1 MWFGSSKS
9 KVNFHLLL
17 LLLFTIFAGYDKT
30 VLTNFGE
37 SMFKKYWKSFVIFWS
52 VVMLGIVGVFVFF
65 WLISAGKLG
74 FMPTFEELENP
85 NNRFA
90 SEVFFADG
98 PIMNKYFEKE
108 NRKYTEYREIPASVV
123 DALIATEDVRFYE
136 HSGVDV
142 RGLFRVLKGV
152 LTADA
157 SAGGGSTISQQLAKM
172 LFPREPDL
180 NVFELVVRKFRE
192 WVIAVRLEKS
202 YTKEEIMTMY
212 LNKYDF
218 LNLAVGISSAAD
230 IYFQTPLDS
239 LKIEQAA
246 MLVGMAKNSSYYN
259 PVRRPEL
266 TLNRRNV
273 VLNQMYKYDKITRD
287 EYDSLKMLPLG
298 LKFKRVDHK
307 EGLATYFREYLRLY
321 MTANK
326 PKRENY
332 RNTEQFRLD
341 SAAWETDPLYGW
353 CKKNVKVG
361 GTHYDLYSDGL
372 KIYSTLDSR
381 MQRYA
386 EEAVR
391 EHLSQDLQ
399 PLFDKERAYKKNS
412 PFSNDMTPDKIE
424 EALMRSVKQ
433 SERYRQLVK
442 EGKNQ
447 REIRKIFDQKVE
459 MQLFTWNGIRD
470 TVMSPMDSVK
480 HYKSFFRSGFM
491 VMNPRNGYV
500 KAYVGGPDYRY
511 FMYDMVSVGRR
522 QVGSTIKPILYT
534 LAMQEG
540 LGPCDRVPNIPQ
552 TFILPTGEPW
562 TARGGTKRKGEMVTL
577 RWGLA
582 NSENNISA
590 WVLKQ
595 FTPQAV
601 AQMAHKMGITSFID
615 PVPSVFLGTAE
626 ISVKEMVAAYSIFAN
641 KGVYHAP
648 LIVSRIEDKFGN
660 TLATFQTESREVIT
674 ANTAYLMCDLLEGV
688 VNSGTGVRLR
698 YKYKLTNPIG
708 GKTGTTQEHS
718 DGWFM
723 GITPAL
729 VGGVWVGAEDRSIH
743 FQNLAN
749 GQGASM
755 ALPIWGKFL
764 QKVYADAGLNVY
776 TGPFDY
782 PAGLLKRLNC
792 DETVLPAG
800 GTSTDGQANDE
811 EDEEFY

>member
-1 MWFGSSKS
+1 
-9 KVNFHLLL
+9 
-17 LLLFTIFAGYDKT
+17 
-30 VLTNFGE
+30 
-37 SMFKKYWKSFVIFWS
+37 MFKKYWKFFVIFWS
-52 VVMLGIVGVFVFF
+52 VLLVGIIGVFVFF

-90 SEVFFADG
+90 SEVYFADG
-98 PIMNKYFEKE
+98 PIMNRYFEKE
-108 NRKYTEYREIPASVV
+108 NRKYIEYREIPQSVI
-123 DALIATEDVRFYE
+123 DALIATEDVRFYD
-136 HSGVDV
+136 HSGIDV
-142 RGLFRVLKGV
+142 RGLFRVAKGL
-152 LTADA
+152 LTANT

-172 LFPREPDL
+172 LFPRESDL
-180 NVFELVVRKFRE
+180 NVFELAIRKFRE

-202 YTKEEIMTMY
+202 YTKEEILTMY

-230 IYFQTPLDS
+230 IYFQVPLDS
-239 LKIEQAA
+239 LKVEQAA

-273 VLNQMYKYDKITRD
+273 VLSQMYKYDKITR
-287 EYDSLKMLPLG
+287 EECDSLKQLPLG
-298 LKFKRVDHK
+298 LNFKRVDHK
-307 EGLATYFREYLRLY
+307 EGLATYFREYLRLF

-326 PKRENY
+326 PDRKRY
-332 RNTEQFRLD
+332 RDLSQFRLD
-341 SAAWETDPLYGW
+341 SIAWETNPLYGW
-353 CKKNVKVG
+353 CKKNVKVDG
-361 GTHYDLYSDGL
+361 SHYDLYSDGL
-372 KIYSTLDSR
+372 KIYTTLDSR
-381 MQRYA
+381 MQKYA

-399 PLFDKERAYKKNS
+399 PLFDKEKVKKLRP
-412 PFSNDMTPDKIE
+412 PFSNDMTPAEIE
-424 EALMRSVKQ
+424 EVLNRSIRQ
-433 SERYRQLVK
+433 SERYRVLSKQGMSFK
-442 EGKNQ
+442 
-447 REIRKIFDQKVE
+447 EIRKTFDQPLK
-459 MQLFTWNGIRD
+459 MQVFTWNGIRD
-470 TVMSPMDSVK
+470 TVMTPLDSIK

-491 VMNPRNGYV
+491 VMQPQTGYI

-511 FMYDMVSVGRR
+511 FMYDMVSAGKR

-540 LGPCDRVPNIPQ
+540 LGPCDKVPNIPQ

-562 TARGGTKRKGEMVTL
+562 SARGGTKRQGEMVTL

-595 FTPQAV
+595 FTPEAV

-626 ISVKEMVAAYSIFAN
+626 ITVKEMVAAYSIFAN
-641 KGVYHAP
+641 KGVYNSP
-648 LIVSRIEDKFGN
+648 LPVYRIEDKYGN
-660 TLATFQTESREVIT
+660 VLQEFRPESREVIT
-674 ANTAYLMCDLLEGV
+674 ENTAYLMCNLLEGV
-688 VNSGTGVRLR
+688 VTGGTGVRLR
-698 YKYKLTNPIG
+698 YKYKLMNPMG
-708 GKTGTTQEHS
+708 GKTGTTQKHA

-723 GITPAL
+723 GVTPDL

-755 ALPIWGKFL
+755 ALPIWAKFL
-764 QKVYADAGLNVY
+764 LKAYADPRLKMSDR
-776 TGPFDY
+776 PFDR
-782 PAGLLKRLNC
+782 PAGINKRLDC
-792 DETVLPAG
+792 DETISEAEVKEMNNG
-800 GTSTDGQANDE
+800 IR
-811 EDEEFY
+811 EDEEEFY

>member
-1 MWFGSSKS
+1 
-9 KVNFHLLL
+9 
-17 LLLFTIFAGYDKT
+17 
-30 VLTNFGE
+30 
-37 SMFKKYWKSFVIFWS
+37 MFKKYWKFFVIFWS
-52 VVMLGIVGVFVFF
+52 VVLVGIIGVFVFF

-90 SEVFFADG
+90 SEVYFADG
-98 PIMNKYFEKE
+98 PIMNRYFEKE
-108 NRKYTEYREIPASVV
+108 NRKYIEYREIPQSVI
-123 DALIATEDVRFYE
+123 DALIATEDVRFYD

-142 RGLFRVLKGV
+142 RGLFRVAKGL
-152 LTADA
+152 LTANT

-172 LFPREPDL
+172 LFPRESDL
-180 NVFELVVRKFRE
+180 NVFELAIRKFRE

-202 YTKEEIMTMY
+202 YTKEEILTMY

-230 IYFQTPLDS
+230 IYFQVPLDS
-239 LKIEQAA
+239 LKVEQAA
-246 MLVGMAKNSSYYN
+246 MLIGMAKNSSYYN

-273 VLNQMYKYDKITRD
+273 VLSQMYKYDKITR
-287 EYDSLKMLPLG
+287 EECDSLKKLPLG
-298 LKFKRVDHK
+298 LNFKRVDHK
-307 EGLATYFREYLRLY
+307 EGLATYFREYLRLF

-326 PKRENY
+326 PDRKRY
-332 RNTEQFRLD
+332 RDLSQFRLD
-341 SAAWETDPLYGW
+341 SVAWKTNPLYGW
-353 CKKNVKVG
+353 CKKNVKVDG
-361 GTHYDLYSDGL
+361 SHYDLYSDGL
-372 KIYSTLDSR
+372 KIYTTLDSR
-381 MQRYA
+381 MQKYA

-399 PLFDKERAYKKNS
+399 PLFDKEKVKKHRP
-412 PFSNDMTPDKIE
+412 PFSNDMTPAEIE
-424 EALMRSVKQ
+424 EVLDRSIRQ
-433 SERYRQLVK
+433 SERYRVLSKQ
-442 EGKNQ
+442 GMSFD
-447 REIRKIFDQKVE
+447 EIRKTFDQPLK
-459 MQLFTWNGIRD
+459 MQVFTWNGIRD
-470 TVMSPMDSVK
+470 TVMTPLDSIK

-491 VMNPRNGYV
+491 VMQPQTGYI

-511 FMYDMVSVGRR
+511 FMYDMVSAGKR

-540 LGPCDRVPNIPQ
+540 LGPCDKVPNIPQ

-562 TARGGTKRKGEMVTL
+562 SARGGTKRQGEMVTL

-595 FTPQAV
+595 FTPEAV

-626 ISVKEMVAAYSIFAN
+626 ITVKEMVAAYSIFAN
-641 KGVYHAP
+641 KGVYNSP
-648 LIVSRIEDKFGN
+648 LPVYRIEDKYGN
-660 TLATFQTESREVIT
+660 VLQEFRPESREVIT
-674 ANTAYLMCDLLEGV
+674 ENTAYLMCNLLEGV
-688 VNSGTGVRLR
+688 VTGGTGVRLR
-698 YKYKLTNPIG
+698 YKYKLMNPMG
-708 GKTGTTQEHS
+708 GKTGTTQKHA

-723 GITPAL
+723 GVTPDL

-755 ALPIWGKFL
+755 ALPIWAKFL
-764 QKVYADAGLNVY
+764 LKVYADPRLKMSDR
-776 TGPFDY
+776 PFDR
-782 PAGLLKRLNC
+782 PAGINKRLDC
-792 DETVLPAG
+792 DETISEAEVKEMNNG
-800 GTSTDGQANDE
+800 IR
-811 EDEEFY
+811 EDEEEFY

>member
-1 MWFGSSKS
+1 
-9 KVNFHLLL
+9 
-17 LLLFTIFAGYDKT
+17 
-30 VLTNFGE
+30 
-37 SMFKKYWKSFVIFWS
+37 MFKKYWKFFVIFWS
-52 VVMLGIVGVFVFF
+52 VVLVGIIGVFVFF

-90 SEVFFADG
+90 SEVYFADG
-98 PIMNKYFEKE
+98 PIMNRYFEKE
-108 NRKYTEYREIPASVV
+108 NRKYIEYREIPQSVI
-123 DALIATEDVRFYE
+123 DALIATEDVRFYD

-142 RGLFRVLKGV
+142 RGLFRVAKGL
-152 LTADA
+152 LTANT

-172 LFPREPDL
+172 LFPRESDL
-180 NVFELVVRKFRE
+180 NVFELAIRKFRE

-202 YTKEEIMTMY
+202 YTKEEILTMY

-230 IYFQTPLDS
+230 IYFQVPMDS
-239 LKIEQAA
+239 LKVEQAA
-246 MLVGMAKNSSYYN
+246 MLIGMAKNSSYYN

-273 VLNQMYKYDKITRD
+273 VLSQMYKYDKITR
-287 EYDSLKMLPLG
+287 EECDSLKKLPLG
-298 LKFKRVDHK
+298 LNFKRVDHK
-307 EGLATYFREYLRLY
+307 EGLATYFREYLRLF

-326 PKRENY
+326 PDRKRY
-332 RNTEQFRLD
+332 RDLSQFRLD
-341 SAAWETDPLYGW
+341 SVAWKTNPLYGW
-353 CKKNVKVG
+353 CKKNVKVDG
-361 GTHYDLYSDGL
+361 SHYDLYSDGL
-372 KIYSTLDSR
+372 KIYTTLDSR
-381 MQRYA
+381 MQKYA

-399 PLFDKERAYKKNS
+399 PLFDKEKVKKHRP
-412 PFSNDMTPDKIE
+412 PFSNDMTPAEIE
-424 EALMRSVKQ
+424 EVLDRSIRQ
-433 SERYRQLVK
+433 SERYRVLSKQ
-442 EGKNQ
+442 GMSFD
-447 REIRKIFDQKVE
+447 EIRKTFDQPLK
-459 MQLFTWNGIRD
+459 MQVFTWNGIRD
-470 TVMSPMDSVK
+470 TVMTPLDSIK

-491 VMNPRNGYV
+491 VMQPQTGYI

-511 FMYDMVSVGRR
+511 FMYDMVSAGKR

-540 LGPCDRVPNIPQ
+540 LGPCDKVPNIPQ

-562 TARGGTKRKGEMVTL
+562 SARGGTKRQGEMVTL

-595 FTPQAV
+595 FTPEAV

-626 ISVKEMVAAYSIFAN
+626 ITVKEMVAAYSIFAN
-641 KGVYHAP
+641 KGVYNSP
-648 LIVSRIEDKFGN
+648 LPVYRIEDKYGN
-660 TLATFQTESREVIT
+660 VLQEFRPESREVIT
-674 ANTAYLMCDLLEGV
+674 ENTAYLMCNLLEGV
-688 VNSGTGVRLR
+688 VTGGTGVRLR
-698 YKYKLTNPIG
+698 YKYKLMNPMG
-708 GKTGTTQEHS
+708 GKTGTTQKHA

-723 GITPAL
+723 GVTPDL

-755 ALPIWGKFL
+755 ALPIWAKFL
-764 QKVYADAGLNVY
+764 LKVYADPRLKMSDR
-776 TGPFDY
+776 PFDR
-782 PAGLLKRLNC
+782 PAGINKRLDC
-792 DETVLPAG
+792 DETISEAEVKEMNNG
-800 GTSTDGQANDE
+800 IR
-811 EDEEFY
+811 EDEEEFY

>member
-1 MWFGSSKS
+1 MDM
-9 KVNFHLLL
+9 LR
-17 LLLFTIFAGYDKT
+17 
-30 VLTNFGE
+30 
-37 SMFKKYWKSFVIFWS
+37 KYWKIFVIFWS
-52 VVMLGIVGVFVFF
+52 VVLVGIIGVVVFF

-90 SEVFFADG
+90 SEVYFADG

-108 NRKYTEYREIPASVV
+108 NRKYTEYREIPQSVI
-123 DALIATEDVRFYE
+123 DALIATEDVRFYD

-142 RGLFRVLKGV
+142 RGLFRVLKGL
-152 LTADA
+152 LTANT
-157 SAGGGSTISQQLAKM
+157 SAGGGSTLSQQLAKM
-172 LFPREPDL
+172 LFPREADL
-180 NVFELVVRKFRE
+180 NVFELAIRKFRE

-202 YTKEEIMTMY
+202 YTKEEILTMY

-230 IYFQTPLDS
+230 IYFQVPLDS
-239 LKIEQAA
+239 LKVEQAA

-273 VLNQMYKYDKITRD
+273 VLSQMYKYDMLTK
-287 EYDSLKMLPLG
+287 EQFDSLKMLPLG
-298 LKFKRVDHK
+298 LNFKRIDHK
-307 EGLATYFREYLRLY
+307 EGLATYFREYLRLF
-321 MTANK
+321 MTAGK
-326 PKRENY
+326 PLREHYNN
-332 RNTEQFRLD
+332 REQFRQD
-341 SAAWETDPLYGW
+341 SVAWETNPLYGW
-353 CKKNVKVG
+353 CKKNVKVD
-361 GTHYDLYSDGL
+361 GTNYDLYSDGL
-372 KIYSTLDSR
+372 KIYATLDSR

-386 EEAVR
+386 EDAVR

-399 PLFDKERAYKKNS
+399 PLFDKEKQHKVNS
-412 PFSNDMTPDKIE
+412 PFSNDMTPEKIE
-424 EALMRSVKQ
+424 GALNRSIKQ
-433 SERYRQLVK
+433 SERYRQLSRA
-442 EGKNQ
+442 GMNYAD
-447 REIRKIFDQKVE
+447 IRKTFDQPVE
-459 MQLFTWNGIRD
+459 MQVFTWQGIRD
-470 TVMSPMDSVK
+470 TTMTPLDSIK

-491 VMNPRNGYV
+491 VMDPKSGFI

-511 FMYDMVSVGRR
+511 FMYDMVSVGKR

-540 LGPCDRVPNIPQ
+540 LGPCDKVPNIPQ
-552 TFILPTGEPW
+552 TFVLPDGTTW

-582 NSENNISA
+582 NSENNISG

-601 AQMAHKMGITSFID
+601 AQMAYKMGISSFID

-641 KGVYHAP
+641 KGVYNTP
-648 LIVSRIEDKFGN
+648 LPVYRIEDKYGN
-660 TLATFQTESREVIT
+660 VLEEFQPESREVIT
-674 ANTAYLMCDLLEGV
+674 ENTAYLMSNLLEGV
-688 VNSGTGVRLR
+688 VTGGTGVRLR
-698 YKYKLTNPIG
+698 YKYKLMNPMG
-708 GKTGTTQEHS
+708 GKTGTTQEHA

-723 GITPAL
+723 GVTPQL

-755 ALPIWGKFL
+755 ALPIWAKFL
-764 QKVYADAGLNVY
+764 QKAYADPKLKLNNA
-776 TGPFDY
+776 PFEQ
-782 PAGLLKRLNC
+782 PAGISKRLDC
-792 DETVLPAG
+792 DETITEAEATEINRG
-800 GTSTDGQANDE
+800 IDE

>member
-1 MWFGSSKS
+1 
-9 KVNFHLLL
+9 
-17 LLLFTIFAGYDKT
+17 
-30 VLTNFGE
+30 
-37 SMFKKYWKSFVIFWS
+37 MFKKYWKFFVIFWS
-52 VVMLGIVGVFVFF
+52 VVLVGIIGVFVFF

-90 SEVFFADG
+90 SEVYFADG
-98 PIMNKYFEKE
+98 PIMNRYFEKE
-108 NRKYTEYREIPASVV
+108 NRKYIEYREIPQSVI
-123 DALIATEDVRFYE
+123 DALIATEDVRFYD

-142 RGLFRVLKGV
+142 RGLFRVAKGL
-152 LTADA
+152 LTANT

-172 LFPREPDL
+172 LFPRESDL
-180 NVFELVVRKFRE
+180 NVFELAIRKFRE

-202 YTKEEIMTMY
+202 YTKEEILTMY

-230 IYFQTPLDS
+230 IYFQVPLDS
-239 LKIEQAA
+239 LKVEQAA
-246 MLVGMAKNSSYYN
+246 MLIGMAKNSSYYN

-273 VLNQMYKYDKITRD
+273 VLSQMYKYDKITR
-287 EYDSLKMLPLG
+287 EECDSLKKLPLG
-298 LKFKRVDHK
+298 LNFKRVDHK
-307 EGLATYFREYLRLY
+307 EGLATYFREYLRLF

-326 PKRENY
+326 PDRKRY
-332 RNTEQFRLD
+332 RDLSQFRLD
-341 SAAWETDPLYGW
+341 SVAWETNPLYGW
-353 CKKNVKVG
+353 CKKNVKVDG
-361 GTHYDLYSDGL
+361 SHYDLYSDGL
-372 KIYSTLDSR
+372 KIYTTLDSR
-381 MQRYA
+381 MQKYA

-399 PLFDKERAYKKNS
+399 PLFDKEKVKKLRP
-412 PFSNDMTPDKIE
+412 PFSNDMTPAEIE
-424 EALMRSVKQ
+424 EVLDRSIRQ
-433 SERYRQLVK
+433 SERYRVLSKQ
-442 EGKNQ
+442 GMSFD
-447 REIRKIFDQKVE
+447 EIRKTFDQPLE
-459 MQLFTWNGIRD
+459 MQVFTWNGIRD
-470 TVMSPMDSVK
+470 TVMTPLDSIK

-491 VMNPRNGYV
+491 VMQPQTGYI

-511 FMYDMVSVGRR
+511 FMCDMVSAGKR

-540 LGPCDRVPNIPQ
+540 LGPCDKVPNIPQ

-562 TARGGTKRKGEMVTL
+562 SARGGTKRQGEMVTL

-595 FTPQAV
+595 FTPEAV

-626 ISVKEMVAAYSIFAN
+626 ITVKEMVAAYSIFAN
-641 KGVYHAP
+641 KGVYNSP
-648 LIVSRIEDKFGN
+648 LPVYRIEDKYGN
-660 TLATFQTESREVIT
+660 VLQEFRPESREVIT
-674 ANTAYLMCDLLEGV
+674 ENTAYLMCNLLEGV
-688 VNSGTGVRLR
+688 VTGGTGVRLR
-698 YKYKLTNPIG
+698 YKYKLMNPMG
-708 GKTGTTQEHS
+708 GKTGTTQKHA

-723 GITPAL
+723 GVTPDL

-755 ALPIWGKFL
+755 ALPIWAKFL
-764 QKVYADAGLNVY
+764 LKAYADPRLKMSDR
-776 TGPFDY
+776 PFDR
-782 PAGLLKRLNC
+782 PAGINKRLDC
-792 DETVLPAG
+792 DETISEAEVKEMNNG
-800 GTSTDGQANDE
+800 IR
-811 EDEEFY
+811 EDEEEFY

>member
-1 MWFGSSKS
+1 
-9 KVNFHLLL
+9 
-17 LLLFTIFAGYDKT
+17 
-30 VLTNFGE
+30 
-37 SMFKKYWKSFVIFWS
+37 MFKKYWKFFVIFWS
-52 VVMLGIVGVFVFF
+52 VVLVGIIGVFVFF

-90 SEVFFADG
+90 SEVYFADG
-98 PIMNKYFEKE
+98 PIMNRYFEKE
-108 NRKYTEYREIPASVV
+108 NRKYIEYREIPQSVI
-123 DALIATEDVRFYE
+123 DALIATEDVRFYD
-136 HSGVDV
+136 HSGIDV
-142 RGLFRVLKGV
+142 RGLFRVAKGL
-152 LTADA
+152 LTANT

-172 LFPREPDL
+172 LFPRESDL
-180 NVFELVVRKFRE
+180 NVFELVIRKFRE

-202 YTKEEIMTMY
+202 YTKEEILTMY

-230 IYFQTPLDS
+230 IYFQVPLDS
-239 LKIEQAA
+239 LKVEQAA

-273 VLNQMYKYDKITRD
+273 VLSQMYKYDKITR
-287 EYDSLKMLPLG
+287 EKCDSLKQLPLG
-298 LKFKRVDHK
+298 LNFKRVDHK
-307 EGLATYFREYLRLY
+307 EGLATYFREYLRLF

-326 PKRENY
+326 PDRKRY
-332 RNTEQFRLD
+332 RDLSQFRLD
-341 SAAWETDPLYGW
+341 SIAWETNPLYGW
-353 CKKNVKVG
+353 CKKNVKVDG
-361 GTHYDLYSDGL
+361 SHYDLYSDGL
-372 KIYSTLDSR
+372 KIYTTLDSR
-381 MQRYA
+381 MQKYA

-399 PLFDKERAYKKNS
+399 PLFDKEKVKKLRP
-412 PFSNDMTPDKIE
+412 PFSNDMTPAEIE
-424 EALMRSVKQ
+424 EVLDRSIRQ
-433 SERYRQLVK
+433 SERYRVLSKQ
-442 EGKNQ
+442 GMSFD
-447 REIRKIFDQKVE
+447 EIRKTFDQPLE
-459 MQLFTWNGIRD
+459 MQVFTWSGIRD
-470 TVMSPMDSVK
+470 TVMTPLDSIK

-491 VMNPRNGYV
+491 VMQPQTGYI

-511 FMYDMVSVGRR
+511 FMYDMVSAGKR

-540 LGPCDRVPNIPQ
+540 LGPCDKVPNIPQ

-562 TARGGTKRKGEMVTL
+562 SARGGTKRQGEMVTL

-595 FTPQAV
+595 FTPEAV

-626 ISVKEMVAAYSIFAN
+626 ITVKEMVAAYSIFAN
-641 KGVYHAP
+641 KGVYNSP
-648 LIVSRIEDKFGN
+648 LPVYRIEDKYGN
-660 TLATFQTESREVIT
+660 VLQEFRPESREVIT
-674 ANTAYLMCDLLEGV
+674 ENTAYLMCNLLEGV
-688 VNSGTGVRLR
+688 VTGGTGVRLR
-698 YKYKLTNPIG
+698 YKYKLMNPMG
-708 GKTGTTQEHS
+708 GKTGTTQKHA

-723 GITPAL
+723 GVTPDL

-755 ALPIWGKFL
+755 ALPIWAKFL
-764 QKVYADAGLNVY
+764 LKAYADPRLKMSDR
-776 TGPFDY
+776 PFDR
-782 PAGLLKRLNC
+782 PAGINKRLDC
-792 DETVLPAG
+792 DETISEAEVKEMNNG
-800 GTSTDGQANDE
+800 IR
-811 EDEEFY
+811 EDEEEFY

>member
-1 MWFGSSKS
+1 
-9 KVNFHLLL
+9 
-17 LLLFTIFAGYDKT
+17 
-30 VLTNFGE
+30 
-37 SMFKKYWKSFVIFWS
+37 MFKKYWKFFVIFWS
-52 VVMLGIVGVFVFF
+52 VLLVGIIGVFVFF

-90 SEVFFADG
+90 SEVYFADG
-98 PIMNKYFEKE
+98 PIMNRYFEKE
-108 NRKYTEYREIPASVV
+108 NRKYIEYREIPQSVI
-123 DALIATEDVRFYE
+123 DALIATEDVRFYD
-136 HSGVDV
+136 HSGIDV
-142 RGLFRVLKGV
+142 RGLFRVAKGL
-152 LTADA
+152 LTANT

-172 LFPREPDL
+172 LFPRESDL
-180 NVFELVVRKFRE
+180 NVFELVIRKFRE

-202 YTKEEIMTMY
+202 YTKEEILTMY

-230 IYFQTPLDS
+230 IYFQVPLDS
-239 LKIEQAA
+239 LKVEQAA

-273 VLNQMYKYDKITRD
+273 VLSQMYKYDKITR
-287 EYDSLKMLPLG
+287 EECDSLKQLPLG
-298 LKFKRVDHK
+298 LNFKRVDHK
-307 EGLATYFREYLRLY
+307 EGLATYFREYLRLF

-326 PKRENY
+326 PDRKRY
-332 RNTEQFRLD
+332 RDLSQFRLD
-341 SAAWETDPLYGW
+341 SIAWETNPLYGW
-353 CKKNVKVG
+353 CKKNVKVDG
-361 GTHYDLYSDGL
+361 SHYDLYSDGL
-372 KIYSTLDSR
+372 KIYTTLDSR
-381 MQRYA
+381 MQKYA

-399 PLFDKERAYKKNS
+399 PLFDKEKVKKHRP
-412 PFSNDMTPDKIE
+412 PFSNDMTPTEIE
-424 EALMRSVKQ
+424 EVLDRSIRQ
-433 SERYRQLVK
+433 SERYRVLSKQGMSFK
-442 EGKNQ
+442 
-447 REIRKIFDQKVE
+447 EIRKTFDQPLK
-459 MQLFTWNGIRD
+459 MQVFTWNGIRD
-470 TVMSPMDSVK
+470 TVMTPLDSIK

-491 VMNPRNGYV
+491 VMQPQTGYI

-511 FMYDMVSVGRR
+511 FMYDMVSAGKR

-540 LGPCDRVPNIPQ
+540 LGPCDKVPNIPQ

-562 TARGGTKRKGEMVTL
+562 SARGGTKRQGEMVTL

-595 FTPQAV
+595 FTPEAV

-626 ISVKEMVAAYSIFAN
+626 ITVKEMVAAYSIFAN
-641 KGVYHAP
+641 KGVYNSP
-648 LIVSRIEDKFGN
+648 LPVYRIEDKYGN
-660 TLATFQTESREVIT
+660 VLQEFRPESREVIT
-674 ANTAYLMCDLLEGV
+674 ENTAYLMCNLLEGV
-688 VNSGTGVRLR
+688 VTGGTGVRLR
-698 YKYKLTNPIG
+698 YKYKLMNPMG
-708 GKTGTTQEHS
+708 GKTGTTQKHA

-723 GITPAL
+723 GVTPDL

-755 ALPIWGKFL
+755 ALPIWAKFL
-764 QKVYADAGLNVY
+764 LKAYADPRLKMSDR
-776 TGPFDY
+776 PFDR
-782 PAGLLKRLNC
+782 PAGINKRLDC
-792 DETVLPAG
+792 DETISEAEVKEMNNG
-800 GTSTDGQANDE
+800 IR
-811 EDEEFY
+811 EDEEEFY

>member
-1 MWFGSSKS
+1 
-9 KVNFHLLL
+9 
-17 LLLFTIFAGYDKT
+17 
-30 VLTNFGE
+30 
-37 SMFKKYWKSFVIFWS
+37 MFKKYWKFFVIFWS
-52 VVMLGIVGVFVFF
+52 VVLVGIIGVFVFF

-90 SEVFFADG
+90 SEVYFADG
-98 PIMNKYFEKE
+98 PIMNRYFEKE
-108 NRKYTEYREIPASVV
+108 NRKYIEYREIPQSVI
-123 DALIATEDVRFYE
+123 DALIATEDVRFYD

-142 RGLFRVLKGV
+142 RGLFRVAKGL
-152 LTADA
+152 LTANT

-172 LFPREPDL
+172 LFPRESDL
-180 NVFELVVRKFRE
+180 NVFELAIRKFRE

-202 YTKEEIMTMY
+202 YTKEEILTMY

-230 IYFQTPLDS
+230 IYFQIPLDS
-239 LKIEQAA
+239 LKVEQAA
-246 MLVGMAKNSSYYN
+246 MLIGMAKNSSYYN

-273 VLNQMYKYDKITRD
+273 VLSQMYKYDKITR
-287 EYDSLKMLPLG
+287 EECDSLKKLPLG
-298 LKFKRVDHK
+298 LNFKRVDHK
-307 EGLATYFREYLRLY
+307 EGLATYFREYLRLF

-326 PKRENY
+326 PDRKRY
-332 RNTEQFRLD
+332 RDLSQFRLD
-341 SAAWETDPLYGW
+341 SVAWETNPLYGW
-353 CKKNVKVG
+353 CKKNVKVDG
-361 GTHYDLYSDGL
+361 SHYDLYSDGL
-372 KIYSTLDSR
+372 KIYTTLDSR
-381 MQRYA
+381 MQKYA

-399 PLFDKERAYKKNS
+399 PLFDKEKVKKHRP
-412 PFSNDMTPDKIE
+412 PFSNDMTPAEIE
-424 EALMRSVKQ
+424 EVLDRSIRQ
-433 SERYRQLVK
+433 SERYRVLSKQGMSFK
-442 EGKNQ
+442 
-447 REIRKIFDQKVE
+447 EIRKTFDQPLK
-459 MQLFTWNGIRD
+459 MQVFTWSGIRD
-470 TVMSPMDSVK
+470 TVMTPLDSIK

-491 VMNPRNGYV
+491 VMQPQTGYI

-511 FMYDMVSVGRR
+511 FMYDMVSAGKR

-540 LGPCDRVPNIPQ
+540 LGPCDKVPNIPQ

-562 TARGGTKRKGEMVTL
+562 SARGGTKRQGEMVTL

-595 FTPQAV
+595 FTPEAV

-626 ISVKEMVAAYSIFAN
+626 ITVKEMVAAYSIFAN
-641 KGVYHAP
+641 KGVYNSP
-648 LIVSRIEDKFGN
+648 LPVYRIEDKYGN
-660 TLATFQTESREVIT
+660 VLQEFRPESREVIT
-674 ANTAYLMCDLLEGV
+674 ENTAYLMCNLLEGV
-688 VNSGTGVRLR
+688 VTGGTGVRLR
-698 YKYKLTNPIG
+698 YKYKLMNPMG
-708 GKTGTTQEHS
+708 GKTGTTQKHA

-723 GITPAL
+723 GVTPDL

-755 ALPIWGKFL
+755 ALPIWAKFL
-764 QKVYADAGLNVY
+764 LKAYADPRLKMSDR
-776 TGPFDY
+776 PFDR
-782 PAGLLKRLNC
+782 PAGINKRLDC
-792 DETVLPAG
+792 DETISEAEVKEMNNG
-800 GTSTDGQANDE
+800 IR
-811 EDEEFY
+811 EDEEEFY

>member
-1 MWFGSSKS
+1 
-9 KVNFHLLL
+9 
-17 LLLFTIFAGYDKT
+17 
-30 VLTNFGE
+30 
-37 SMFKKYWKSFVIFWS
+37 MFKKYWKFFVIFWS
-52 VVMLGIVGVFVFF
+52 VVLVGIIGVFVFF

-90 SEVFFADG
+90 SEVYFADG
-98 PIMNKYFEKE
+98 PIMNRYFEKE
-108 NRKYTEYREIPASVV
+108 NRKYIEYREIPQSVI
-123 DALIATEDVRFYE
+123 DALIATEDVRFYD

-142 RGLFRVLKGV
+142 RGLFRVAKGL
-152 LTADA
+152 LTANT

-172 LFPREPDL
+172 LFPRESDL
-180 NVFELVVRKFRE
+180 NVFELAIRKFRE

-202 YTKEEIMTMY
+202 YTKEEILTMY

-230 IYFQTPLDS
+230 IYFQVPLDS
-239 LKIEQAA
+239 LKVEQAA
-246 MLVGMAKNSSYYN
+246 MLIGMAKNSSYYN

-273 VLNQMYKYDKITRD
+273 VLSQMYKYDKITR
-287 EYDSLKMLPLG
+287 EECDSLKKLPLG
-298 LKFKRVDHK
+298 LNFKRVDHK
-307 EGLATYFREYLRLY
+307 EGLATYFREYLRLF

-326 PKRENY
+326 PDRKRY
-332 RNTEQFRLD
+332 RDLSQFRLD
-341 SAAWETDPLYGW
+341 SIAWETNPLYGW
-353 CKKNVKVG
+353 CKKNVKVDG
-361 GTHYDLYSDGL
+361 SHYDLYSDGL
-372 KIYSTLDSR
+372 KIYTTLDSR
-381 MQRYA
+381 MQKYA

-399 PLFDKERAYKKNS
+399 PLFDKEKVKKLRP
-412 PFSNDMTPDKIE
+412 PFSNDMTPAEIE
-424 EALMRSVKQ
+424 EVLDRSIRQ
-433 SERYRQLVK
+433 SERYRVLSKQ
-442 EGKNQ
+442 GMSFD
-447 REIRKIFDQKVE
+447 EIRKTFDQPLE
-459 MQLFTWNGIRD
+459 MQVFTWSGIRD
-470 TVMSPMDSVK
+470 TVMTPLDSIK

-491 VMNPRNGYV
+491 VMQPQTGYI

-511 FMYDMVSVGRR
+511 FMYDMVSAGKR

-540 LGPCDRVPNIPQ
+540 LGPCDKVPNIPQ

-562 TARGGTKRKGEMVTL
+562 SARGGTKRQGEMVTL

-595 FTPQAV
+595 FTPEAV

-626 ISVKEMVAAYSIFAN
+626 ITVKEMVAAYSIFAN
-641 KGVYHAP
+641 KGVYNSP
-648 LIVSRIEDKFGN
+648 LPVCRIEDKYGN
-660 TLATFQTESREVIT
+660 VLQEFRPESREVIT
-674 ANTAYLMCDLLEGV
+674 ENTAYLMCNLLEGV
-688 VNSGTGVRLR
+688 VTGGTGVRLR
-698 YKYKLTNPIG
+698 YKYKLMNPMG
-708 GKTGTTQEHS
+708 GKTGTTQKHA

-723 GITPAL
+723 GVTPDL

-755 ALPIWGKFL
+755 ALPIWAKFL
-764 QKVYADAGLNVY
+764 LKAYADPRLKMSDR
-776 TGPFDY
+776 PFDR
-782 PAGLLKRLNC
+782 PAGINKRLDC
-792 DETVLPAG
+792 DETISEAEVKEMNNG
-800 GTSTDGQANDE
+800 IR
-811 EDEEFY
+811 EDQGEFC

>member
-1 MWFGSSKS
+1 
-9 KVNFHLLL
+9 
-17 LLLFTIFAGYDKT
+17 
-30 VLTNFGE
+30 
-37 SMFKKYWKSFVIFWS
+37 MFKKYWKFFVIFWS
-52 VVMLGIVGVFVFF
+52 VVLVGIIGVFVFF

-90 SEVFFADG
+90 SEVYFADG
-98 PIMNKYFEKE
+98 PIMNRYFEKE
-108 NRKYTEYREIPASVV
+108 NRKYIEYREIPQSVI
-123 DALIATEDVRFYE
+123 DALIATEDVRFYD

-142 RGLFRVLKGV
+142 RGLFRVAKGL
-152 LTADA
+152 LTANT

-172 LFPREPDL
+172 LFPRESDL
-180 NVFELVVRKFRE
+180 NVFELAIRKFRE

-202 YTKEEIMTMY
+202 YTKEEILTMY

-230 IYFQTPLDS
+230 IYFQVPLDS
-239 LKIEQAA
+239 LKVGQAA
-246 MLVGMAKNSSYYN
+246 MLIGMAKNSSYYN

-273 VLNQMYKYDKITRD
+273 VLSQMYKYDKITR
-287 EYDSLKMLPLG
+287 EECDSLKKLPLG
-298 LKFKRVDHK
+298 LNFKRVDHK
-307 EGLATYFREYLRLY
+307 EGLATYFREYLRLF

-326 PKRENY
+326 PDRKRY
-332 RNTEQFRLD
+332 RDLSQFRLD
-341 SAAWETDPLYGW
+341 SVAWETNPLYGW
-353 CKKNVKVG
+353 CKKNVKVDG
-361 GTHYDLYSDGL
+361 SHYDLYSDGL
-372 KIYSTLDSR
+372 KIYTTLDSR
-381 MQRYA
+381 MQKYA

-399 PLFDKERAYKKNS
+399 PLFDKEKVKKLRP
-412 PFSNDMTPDKIE
+412 PFSNDMTPAEIE
-424 EALMRSVKQ
+424 EVLDRSIRQ
-433 SERYRQLVK
+433 SERYRVLSKQ
-442 EGKNQ
+442 GMSFD
-447 REIRKIFDQKVE
+447 EIRKTFDQPLE
-459 MQLFTWNGIRD
+459 MQVFTWNGIRD
-470 TVMSPMDSVK
+470 TVMTPLDSIK

-491 VMNPRNGYV
+491 VMQPQTGYI

-511 FMYDMVSVGRR
+511 FMYDMVSAGKR
-522 QVGSTIKPILYT
+522 QVGSTIKPIVYT

-540 LGPCDRVPNIPQ
+540 LGPCDKVPNIPQ

-562 TARGGTKRKGEMVTL
+562 SARGGTKRQGEMVTL

-595 FTPQAV
+595 FTPEAV

-626 ISVKEMVAAYSIFAN
+626 ITVKEMVAAYSIFAN
-641 KGVYHAP
+641 KGVYNSP
-648 LIVSRIEDKFGN
+648 LPVYRIEDKYGN
-660 TLATFQTESREVIT
+660 VLQEFRPESREVIT
-674 ANTAYLMCDLLEGV
+674 ENTAYLMCNLLEGV
-688 VNSGTGVRLR
+688 VTGGTGVRLR
-698 YKYKLTNPIG
+698 YKYKLMNPMG
-708 GKTGTTQEHS
+708 GKTGTAQKHA

-723 GITPAL
+723 GVTPDL

-755 ALPIWGKFL
+755 ALPIWAKFL
-764 QKVYADAGLNVY
+764 LKVYADPRLKMSDR
-776 TGPFDY
+776 PFDR
-782 PAGLLKRLNC
+782 PAGINKRLDC
-792 DETVLPAG
+792 DETIPR
-800 GTSTDGQANDE
+800 QK
-811 EDEEFY
+811 

>member
-1 MWFGSSKS
+1 
-9 KVNFHLLL
+9 
-17 LLLFTIFAGYDKT
+17 
-30 VLTNFGE
+30 
-37 SMFKKYWKSFVIFWS
+37 MFKKYWKFFVIFWS
-52 VVMLGIVGVFVFF
+52 VVLVGIIGVFVFF

-90 SEVFFADG
+90 SEVYFADG
-98 PIMNKYFEKE
+98 PIMNRYFEKE
-108 NRKYTEYREIPASVV
+108 NRKYIEYREIPQSVI
-123 DALIATEDVRFYE
+123 DALIATEDVRFYD
-136 HSGVDV
+136 HSGIDV
-142 RGLFRVLKGV
+142 RGLFRVAKGL
-152 LTADA
+152 LTANT

-172 LFPREPDL
+172 LFPRESDL
-180 NVFELVVRKFRE
+180 NVFELAIRKFRE

-202 YTKEEIMTMY
+202 YTKEEILTMY

-230 IYFQTPLDS
+230 IYFQVPLDS
-239 LKIEQAA
+239 LKVEQAA
-246 MLVGMAKNSSYYN
+246 MLIGMAKNSSYYN

-273 VLNQMYKYDKITRD
+273 VLSQMYKYDKITR
-287 EYDSLKMLPLG
+287 EECDSLKKLPLG
-298 LKFKRVDHK
+298 LNFKRVDHK
-307 EGLATYFREYLRLY
+307 EGLATYFREYLRLF

-326 PKRENY
+326 PDRKRY
-332 RNTEQFRLD
+332 RDLSQFRLD
-341 SAAWETDPLYGW
+341 SVAWETNPLYGW
-353 CKKNVKVG
+353 CKKNVKVDG
-361 GTHYDLYSDGL
+361 SHYDLYSDGL
-372 KIYSTLDSR
+372 KIYTTLDSR
-381 MQRYA
+381 MQKYA

-399 PLFDKERAYKKNS
+399 PLFDKEKVKKLRP
-412 PFSNDMTPDKIE
+412 PFSNDMTPAEIE
-424 EALMRSVKQ
+424 EVLDRSIRQ
-433 SERYRQLVK
+433 SERYRVLSKQ
-442 EGKNQ
+442 GMSFD
-447 REIRKIFDQKVE
+447 EIRKTFDQPLE
-459 MQLFTWNGIRD
+459 MQVFTWNGIRD
-470 TVMSPMDSVK
+470 TVMTPLDSIK

-491 VMNPRNGYV
+491 VMQPQTVYI

-511 FMYDMVSVGRR
+511 FMYDMVSAGKR

-540 LGPCDRVPNIPQ
+540 LGPCDKVPNIPQ

-562 TARGGTKRKGEMVTL
+562 SARGGTKRQGEMVTL

-595 FTPQAV
+595 FTPEAV

-626 ISVKEMVAAYSIFAN
+626 ITVKEMVAAYSIFAN
-641 KGVYHAP
+641 KGVYNSP
-648 LIVSRIEDKFGN
+648 LPVYRIEDKYGN
-660 TLATFQTESREVIT
+660 VLQEFRPESREVIT
-674 ANTAYLMCDLLEGV
+674 ENTAYLMCNLLEGV
-688 VNSGTGVRLR
+688 VTGGTGVRLR
-698 YKYKLTNPIG
+698 YKYKLMNPMG
-708 GKTGTTQEHS
+708 GKTGTTQKHA

-723 GITPAL
+723 GVTPDL

-755 ALPIWGKFL
+755 ALPIWAKFL
-764 QKVYADAGLNVY
+764 LKAYADPRLKMSDR
-776 TGPFDY
+776 PFDR
-782 PAGLLKRLNC
+782 PAGINKRLDC
-792 DETVLPAG
+792 DETISEAEVKEMNNG
-800 GTSTDGQANDE
+800 IR
-811 EDEEFY
+811 EDEEEFY

>member
-1 MWFGSSKS
+1 
-9 KVNFHLLL
+9 
-17 LLLFTIFAGYDKT
+17 
-30 VLTNFGE
+30 
-37 SMFKKYWKSFVIFWS
+37 MFKKYWKFFVIFWS
-52 VVMLGIVGVFVFF
+52 VLLVGIIGVFVFF

-90 SEVFFADG
+90 SEVYFADG
-98 PIMNKYFEKE
+98 PIMNRYFEKE
-108 NRKYTEYREIPASVV
+108 NRKYIEYREIPQSVI
-123 DALIATEDVRFYE
+123 DALIATEDVRFYD
-136 HSGVDV
+136 HSGIDV
-142 RGLFRVLKGV
+142 RGLFRVAKGL
-152 LTADA
+152 LTANT

-172 LFPREPDL
+172 LFPRESDL
-180 NVFELVVRKFRE
+180 NVFELVIRKFRE

-202 YTKEEIMTMY
+202 YTKEEILTMY

-230 IYFQTPLDS
+230 IYFQVPLDS
-239 LKIEQAA
+239 LKVEQAA

-273 VLNQMYKYDKITRD
+273 VLSQMYKYDKITR
-287 EYDSLKMLPLG
+287 EECDSLKQLPLG
-298 LKFKRVDHK
+298 LNFKRVDHK
-307 EGLATYFREYLRLY
+307 EGLATYFREYLRLF

-326 PKRENY
+326 PDRKRY
-332 RNTEQFRLD
+332 RDLSQFRLD
-341 SAAWETDPLYGW
+341 SIAWETNPLYGG
-353 CKKNVKVG
+353 CKKNVKVDG
-361 GTHYDLYSDGL
+361 SHYDLYSDGL
-372 KIYSTLDSR
+372 KIYTTLDSR
-381 MQRYA
+381 MQKYA

-399 PLFDKERAYKKNS
+399 PLFDKEKVKKLRP
-412 PFSNDMTPDKIE
+412 PFSNDMTPAEIE
-424 EALMRSVKQ
+424 EVLNRSIRQ
-433 SERYRQLVK
+433 SERYRVLSKQGMSFK
-442 EGKNQ
+442 
-447 REIRKIFDQKVE
+447 EIRKTFDQPLK
-459 MQLFTWNGIRD
+459 MQVFTWNGIRD
-470 TVMSPMDSVK
+470 TVMTPLDSIK

-491 VMNPRNGYV
+491 VMQPQTGYI

-511 FMYDMVSVGRR
+511 FMYDMVSAGKR

-540 LGPCDRVPNIPQ
+540 LGPCDKVPNIPQ

-562 TARGGTKRKGEMVTL
+562 SARGGTKRQGEMVTL

-595 FTPQAV
+595 FTPEAV

-626 ISVKEMVAAYSIFAN
+626 ITVKEMVAAYSIFAN
-641 KGVYHAP
+641 KGVYNSP
-648 LIVSRIEDKFGN
+648 LPVYRIEDKYGN
-660 TLATFQTESREVIT
+660 VLQEFRPESREVIT
-674 ANTAYLMCDLLEGV
+674 ENTAYLMCNLLEGV
-688 VNSGTGVRLR
+688 VTGGTGVRLR
-698 YKYKLTNPIG
+698 YKYKLMNPMG
-708 GKTGTTQEHS
+708 GKTGTTQKHA

-723 GITPAL
+723 GVTPDL

-755 ALPIWGKFL
+755 ALPIWAKFL
-764 QKVYADAGLNVY
+764 LKAYADPRLKMSDR
-776 TGPFDY
+776 PFDR
-782 PAGLLKRLNC
+782 PAGINKRLDC
-792 DETVLPAG
+792 DETISEAEVKEMNNG
-800 GTSTDGQANDE
+800 IR
-811 EDEEFY
+811 EDEEEFY

>member
-1 MWFGSSKS
+1 
-9 KVNFHLLL
+9 
-17 LLLFTIFAGYDKT
+17 
-30 VLTNFGE
+30 
-37 SMFKKYWKSFVIFWS
+37 MFKKYWKFFVIFWS
-52 VVMLGIVGVFVFF
+52 VVLVGIIGVFVFF

-90 SEVFFADG
+90 SEVYFADG
-98 PIMNKYFEKE
+98 PIMNRYFEKE
-108 NRKYTEYREIPASVV
+108 NRKYIEYREIPQSVI
-123 DALIATEDVRFYE
+123 DALIATEDVRFYD
-136 HSGVDV
+136 HSGIDV
-142 RGLFRVLKGV
+142 RGLFRVAKGL
-152 LTADA
+152 LTANT

-172 LFPREPDL
+172 LFPRESDL
-180 NVFELVVRKFRE
+180 NVFELVIRKFRE

-202 YTKEEIMTMY
+202 YTKEEILTMY

-230 IYFQTPLDS
+230 IYFQVPLDS
-239 LKIEQAA
+239 LKVEQAA

-273 VLNQMYKYDKITRD
+273 VLSQMYKYDKITR
-287 EYDSLKMLPLG
+287 EECDSLKQLPLG
-298 LKFKRVDHK
+298 LNFKRVDHK
-307 EGLATYFREYLRLY
+307 EGLATYFREYLRLF

-326 PKRENY
+326 PDRKRY
-332 RNTEQFRLD
+332 RDLSQFRLD
-341 SAAWETDPLYGW
+341 SVAWETNPLYGW
-353 CKKNVKVG
+353 CKKNVKVDG
-361 GTHYDLYSDGL
+361 SHYDLYSDGL
-372 KIYSTLDSR
+372 KIYTTLDSR
-381 MQRYA
+381 MQKYA

-399 PLFDKERAYKKNS
+399 PLFDKEKVKKLRP
-412 PFSNDMTPDKIE
+412 PFSNDMTPAEIE
-424 EALMRSVKQ
+424 EVLNRSIRQ
-433 SERYRQLVK
+433 SERYRVLSKQ
-442 EGKNQ
+442 GMSFD
-447 REIRKIFDQKVE
+447 EIRKTFDQPLE
-459 MQLFTWNGIRD
+459 MQVFTWNGIRD
-470 TVMSPMDSVK
+470 TVMTPLDSIK

-491 VMNPRNGYV
+491 VMQPQTGYI

-511 FMYDMVSVGRR
+511 FMYDMVSAGKR

-540 LGPCDRVPNIPQ
+540 LGPCDKVPNIPQ

-562 TARGGTKRKGEMVTL
+562 SARGGTKRQGEMVTL

-595 FTPQAV
+595 FTPEAV

-626 ISVKEMVAAYSIFAN
+626 ITVKEMVAAYSIFAN
-641 KGVYHAP
+641 KGVYNSP
-648 LIVSRIEDKFGN
+648 LPVYRIEDKYGN
-660 TLATFQTESREVIT
+660 VLQEFRPESREVIT
-674 ANTAYLMCDLLEGV
+674 ENTAYLMCNLLEGV
-688 VNSGTGVRLR
+688 VTGGTGVRLR
-698 YKYKLTNPIG
+698 YKYKLMNPMG
-708 GKTGTTQEHS
+708 GKTGTTQKHA

-723 GITPAL
+723 GVTPDL

-755 ALPIWGKFL
+755 ALPIWAKFL
-764 QKVYADAGLNVY
+764 LKAYADPRLKMSDR
-776 TGPFDY
+776 PFDR
-782 PAGLLKRLNC
+782 PAGINKRLDC
-792 DETVLPAG
+792 DETISEAEVKEMNNG
-800 GTSTDGQANDE
+800 IR
-811 EDEEFY
+811 EDEEEFY

>member
-1 MWFGSSKS
+1 
-9 KVNFHLLL
+9 
-17 LLLFTIFAGYDKT
+17 
-30 VLTNFGE
+30 
-37 SMFKKYWKSFVIFWS
+37 MFKKYWKFFVIFWS
-52 VVMLGIVGVFVFF
+52 VVLVGIIGVFVFF

-74 FMPTFEELENP
+74 FMPTFEELHHP

-90 SEVFFADG
+90 SEVYFADG
-98 PIMNKYFEKE
+98 PIMNRYFEKE
-108 NRKYTEYREIPASVV
+108 NRKYIEYREIPQSVI
-123 DALIATEDVRFYE
+123 DALIATEDVRFYD

-142 RGLFRVLKGV
+142 RGLFRVAKGL
-152 LTADA
+152 LTANT

-172 LFPREPDL
+172 LFPRESDL
-180 NVFELVVRKFRE
+180 NVFELAIRKFRE

-202 YTKEEIMTMY
+202 YTKEEILTMY

-230 IYFQTPLDS
+230 IYFQVPLDS
-239 LKIEQAA
+239 LKVEQAA
-246 MLVGMAKNSSYYN
+246 MLIGMAKNSSYYN

-273 VLNQMYKYDKITRD
+273 VLSQMYKYDKITR
-287 EYDSLKMLPLG
+287 EECDSLKKLPLG
-298 LKFKRVDHK
+298 LNFKRVDHK
-307 EGLATYFREYLRLY
+307 EGLATYFREYLRLF

-326 PKRENY
+326 PDRKRY
-332 RNTEQFRLD
+332 RDLSQFRLD
-341 SAAWETDPLYGW
+341 SIAWETNPLYGW
-353 CKKNVKVG
+353 CKKNVKVDG
-361 GTHYDLYSDGL
+361 SHYDLYSDGL
-372 KIYSTLDSR
+372 KIYTTLDSR
-381 MQRYA
+381 MQKYA

-399 PLFDKERAYKKNS
+399 PLFDKEKVKKHRP
-412 PFSNDMTPDKIE
+412 PFSNDMTPTEIE
-424 EALMRSVKQ
+424 EVLDRSIRQ
-433 SERYRQLVK
+433 SERYRVLSKQGMSFK
-442 EGKNQ
+442 
-447 REIRKIFDQKVE
+447 EIRKTFDQPLK
-459 MQLFTWNGIRD
+459 MQVFTWNGIRD
-470 TVMSPMDSVK
+470 TVMTPLDSIK

-491 VMNPRNGYV
+491 VMQPQTGYI

-511 FMYDMVSVGRR
+511 FMYDMVSAGKR

-540 LGPCDRVPNIPQ
+540 LGPCDKVPNIPQ

-562 TARGGTKRKGEMVTL
+562 SARGGTKRQGEMVTL

-595 FTPQAV
+595 FTPEAV

-626 ISVKEMVAAYSIFAN
+626 ITVKEMVAAYSIFAN
-641 KGVYHAP
+641 KGVYNSP
-648 LIVSRIEDKFGN
+648 LPVYRIEDKYGN
-660 TLATFQTESREVIT
+660 VLQEFRPESREVIT
-674 ANTAYLMCDLLEGV
+674 ENTAYLMCNLLEGV
-688 VNSGTGVRLR
+688 VTGGTGVRLR
-698 YKYKLTNPIG
+698 YKYKLMNPMG
-708 GKTGTTQEHS
+708 GKTGTTQKHA

-723 GITPAL
+723 GVTPDL

-755 ALPIWGKFL
+755 ALPIWAKFL
-764 QKVYADAGLNVY
+764 LKAYADPRLKMSDR
-776 TGPFDY
+776 PFAR
-782 PAGLLKRLNC
+782 PAGINKRLDC
-792 DETVLPAG
+792 DETISEAEVKEMNNG
-800 GTSTDGQANDE
+800 IR
-811 EDEEFY
+811 EDEEEFY

>member
-1 MWFGSSKS
+1 
-9 KVNFHLLL
+9 
-17 LLLFTIFAGYDKT
+17 
-30 VLTNFGE
+30 
-37 SMFKKYWKSFVIFWS
+37 MFKKYWKFFVIFWS
-52 VVMLGIVGVFVFF
+52 VVLVGIIGVFVFF

-90 SEVFFADG
+90 SEVYFADG
-98 PIMNKYFEKE
+98 PIMNRYFEKE
-108 NRKYTEYREIPASVV
+108 NRKYIEYREIPQSVI
-123 DALIATEDVRFYE
+123 DALIATEDVRFYD

-142 RGLFRVLKGV
+142 RGLFRVAKGL
-152 LTADA
+152 LTANT

-172 LFPREPDL
+172 LFPRESDL
-180 NVFELVVRKFRE
+180 NVFELAIRKFRE

-202 YTKEEIMTMY
+202 YTKEEILTMY

-230 IYFQTPLDS
+230 IYFQVPLDS
-239 LKIEQAA
+239 LKVEQAA
-246 MLVGMAKNSSYYN
+246 MLIGMAKNSSYYN

-273 VLNQMYKYDKITRD
+273 VLSQMYKYDKITR
-287 EYDSLKMLPLG
+287 EECDSLKKLPLG
-298 LKFKRVDHK
+298 LNFKRVDHK
-307 EGLATYFREYLRLY
+307 EGLATYFREYLRLF

-326 PKRENY
+326 PDRKRY
-332 RNTEQFRLD
+332 RDLSQFRLD
-341 SAAWETDPLYGW
+341 SIAWETNPLYGW
-353 CKKNVKVG
+353 CKKNVKVDG
-361 GTHYDLYSDGL
+361 SHYDLYSDGL
-372 KIYSTLDSR
+372 KIYTTLDSR
-381 MQRYA
+381 MQKYA

-399 PLFDKERAYKKNS
+399 PLFDKEKVKKHRP
-412 PFSNDMTPDKIE
+412 PFSNDMTPTEIE
-424 EALMRSVKQ
+424 EVLDRSIRQ
-433 SERYRQLVK
+433 SERYRVLSKQGMSFK
-442 EGKNQ
+442 
-447 REIRKIFDQKVE
+447 EIRKTFDQPLK
-459 MQLFTWNGIRD
+459 MQVFTWNGIRD
-470 TVMSPMDSVK
+470 TVMTPLDSIK

-491 VMNPRNGYV
+491 VMQPQTGYI

-511 FMYDMVSVGRR
+511 FMYDMVSAGKR

-540 LGPCDRVPNIPQ
+540 LGPCDKVPNIPQ

-562 TARGGTKRKGEMVTL
+562 SARGGKKRQGEMVTL

-595 FTPQAV
+595 FTPEAV

-626 ISVKEMVAAYSIFAN
+626 ITVKEMVAAYSIFAN
-641 KGVYHAP
+641 KGVYNSP
-648 LIVSRIEDKFGN
+648 LPVYRIEDKYGN
-660 TLATFQTESREVIT
+660 VLQEFRPESREVIT
-674 ANTAYLMCDLLEGV
+674 ENTAYLMCNLLEGV
-688 VNSGTGVRLR
+688 VTGGTGVRLR
-698 YKYKLTNPIG
+698 YKYKLMNPMG
-708 GKTGTTQEHS
+708 GKTGTTQKHA

-723 GITPAL
+723 GVTPDL

-755 ALPIWGKFL
+755 ALPIWAKFL
-764 QKVYADAGLNVY
+764 LKAYADPRLKMSDR
-776 TGPFDY
+776 PFDR
-782 PAGLLKRLNC
+782 PAGINKRLDC
-792 DETVLPAG
+792 DETISEAEVKEMNNG
-800 GTSTDGQANDE
+800 IR
-811 EDEEFY
+811 EDEEEFY

>member
-1 MWFGSSKS
+1 
-9 KVNFHLLL
+9 
-17 LLLFTIFAGYDKT
+17 
-30 VLTNFGE
+30 
-37 SMFKKYWKSFVIFWS
+37 MFKKYWKFFVIFWS
-52 VVMLGIVGVFVFF
+52 VVLVGIIGVFVFF

-90 SEVFFADG
+90 SEVYFADG
-98 PIMNKYFEKE
+98 PIMNRYFEKE
-108 NRKYTEYREIPASVV
+108 NRKYIEYREIPQSVI
-123 DALIATEDVRFYE
+123 DALIATEDVRFYD

-142 RGLFRVLKGV
+142 RGLFRVAKGL
-152 LTADA
+152 LTANT

-172 LFPREPDL
+172 LFPRESDL
-180 NVFELVVRKFRE
+180 NVFELAIRKFRE

-202 YTKEEIMTMY
+202 YTKEEILTMY

-230 IYFQTPLDS
+230 IYFQVPLDS
-239 LKIEQAA
+239 LKVEQAA
-246 MLVGMAKNSSYYN
+246 MLIGMAKNSSYYN

-273 VLNQMYKYDKITRD
+273 VLSQMYKYDKITR
-287 EYDSLKMLPLG
+287 EECDSLKKLPLG
-298 LKFKRVDHK
+298 LNFKRVDHK
-307 EGLATYFREYLRLY
+307 EGLATYFREYLRLF

-326 PKRENY
+326 PDRKRY
-332 RNTEQFRLD
+332 RDLSQFRLD
-341 SAAWETDPLYGW
+341 SVAWKTNPLYGW
-353 CKKNVKVG
+353 CKKNVKVDG
-361 GTHYDLYSDGL
+361 SHYDLYSDGL
-372 KIYSTLDSR
+372 KIYTTLDSR
-381 MQRYA
+381 MQKYA

-391 EHLSQDLQ
+391 EHLSRDLQ
-399 PLFDKERAYKKNS
+399 PLFDKEKVKKHRP
-412 PFSNDMTPDKIE
+412 PFSNDMTPAEIE
-424 EALMRSVKQ
+424 EVLDRSIRQ
-433 SERYRQLVK
+433 SERYRVLSKQ
-442 EGKNQ
+442 GMSFD
-447 REIRKIFDQKVE
+447 EIRKTFDQPLE
-459 MQLFTWNGIRD
+459 MQVFTWNGIRD
-470 TVMSPMDSVK
+470 TVMTPLDSIK

-491 VMNPRNGYV
+491 VMQPQTGYI

-511 FMYDMVSVGRR
+511 FMYDMVSAGKR

-540 LGPCDRVPNIPQ
+540 LGPCDKVPNIPQ

-562 TARGGTKRKGEMVTL
+562 SARGGTKRQGEMVTL

-595 FTPQAV
+595 FTPEAV

-626 ISVKEMVAAYSIFAN
+626 ITVKEMVAAYSIFAN
-641 KGVYHAP
+641 KGVYNSP
-648 LIVSRIEDKFGN
+648 LPVYRIEDKYGN
-660 TLATFQTESREVIT
+660 VLQEFRPESREVIT
-674 ANTAYLMCDLLEGV
+674 ENTAYLMCNLLEGV
-688 VNSGTGVRLR
+688 VTGGTGVRLR
-698 YKYKLTNPIG
+698 YKYKLMNPMG
-708 GKTGTTQEHS
+708 GKTGTTQKHA

-723 GITPAL
+723 GVTPDL

-755 ALPIWGKFL
+755 ALPIWAKFL
-764 QKVYADAGLNVY
+764 LKAYADPRLKMSDR
-776 TGPFDY
+776 PFDR
-782 PAGLLKRLNC
+782 PAGINKRLDC
-792 DETVLPAG
+792 DETISEAEVKEMNNG
-800 GTSTDGQANDE
+800 IR
-811 EDEEFY
+811 EDEEEFY

>member
-1 MWFGSSKS
+1 
-9 KVNFHLLL
+9 
-17 LLLFTIFAGYDKT
+17 
-30 VLTNFGE
+30 
-37 SMFKKYWKSFVIFWS
+37 MFKKYWKFFVIFWS
-52 VVMLGIVGVFVFF
+52 VVLVGIIGVFVFF

-90 SEVFFADG
+90 SEVYFADG
-98 PIMNKYFEKE
+98 PIMNRYFEKE
-108 NRKYTEYREIPASVV
+108 NRKYIEYREIPQSVI
-123 DALIATEDVRFYE
+123 DALIATEDVRFYD

-142 RGLFRVLKGV
+142 RGLFRVAKGL
-152 LTADA
+152 LTANT

-172 LFPREPDL
+172 LFPRESDL
-180 NVFELVVRKFRE
+180 NVFELAIRKFRE

-202 YTKEEIMTMY
+202 YTKEEILTMY

-230 IYFQTPLDS
+230 IYFQVPLDS
-239 LKIEQAA
+239 LKVEQAA
-246 MLVGMAKNSSYYN
+246 MLIGMAKNSSYYN

-273 VLNQMYKYDKITRD
+273 VLSQMYKYDKITR
-287 EYDSLKMLPLG
+287 EECDSLKKLPLG
-298 LKFKRVDHK
+298 LNFKRVDHK
-307 EGLATYFREYLRLY
+307 EGLATYFREYLRLF

-326 PKRENY
+326 PDRKRY
-332 RNTEQFRLD
+332 RDLSQFRLD
-341 SAAWETDPLYGW
+341 SIAWETNPLYGW
-353 CKKNVKVG
+353 CKKNVKVDG
-361 GTHYDLYSDGL
+361 SHYDLYSDGL
-372 KIYSTLDSR
+372 KIYTTLDSR
-381 MQRYA
+381 MQKYA

-399 PLFDKERAYKKNS
+399 PLFDKEKVKKHRP
-412 PFSNDMTPDKIE
+412 PFSNDMTPTEIE
-424 EALMRSVKQ
+424 EVLDRSIRQ
-433 SERYRQLVK
+433 SERYRVLSKQGMSFK
-442 EGKNQ
+442 
-447 REIRKIFDQKVE
+447 EIRKTFDQPLK
-459 MQLFTWNGIRD
+459 MQVFTWNGIRD
-470 TVMSPMDSVK
+470 TVMTPLDSIK

-491 VMNPRNGYV
+491 VMQPQTGYI

-511 FMYDMVSVGRR
+511 FMYDMVSAGKR

-540 LGPCDRVPNIPQ
+540 LGPCDKVPNIPQ

-562 TARGGTKRKGEMVTL
+562 SARGGTKRQGEMVTL

-595 FTPQAV
+595 FTPEAV

-626 ISVKEMVAAYSIFAN
+626 ITVKEMVAAYSIFAN
-641 KGVYHAP
+641 KGVYNSP
-648 LIVSRIEDKFGN
+648 LPVYRIEDKYGN
-660 TLATFQTESREVIT
+660 VLQEFRPESREVIT
-674 ANTAYLMCDLLEGV
+674 ENTAYLMCNLLEGV
-688 VNSGTGVRLR
+688 VTGGTGVRLR
-698 YKYKLTNPIG
+698 YKYKLMNPMG
-708 GKTGTTQEHS
+708 GKTGTTQKHA

-723 GITPAL
+723 GVTPDL

-755 ALPIWGKFL
+755 ALPIWALFM
-764 QKVYADAGLNVY
+764 QKVYADKSLAVPQSDFQKPNGVNHVLDCGDADREGMTDY
-776 TGPFDY
+776 DSSDEIFD
-782 PAGLLKRLNC
+782 
-792 DETVLPAG
+792 
-800 GTSTDGQANDE
+800 
-811 EDEEFY
+811 

>member
-1 MWFGSSKS
+1 
-9 KVNFHLLL
+9 
-17 LLLFTIFAGYDKT
+17 
-30 VLTNFGE
+30 
-37 SMFKKYWKSFVIFWS
+37 MFKKYWKFFVIFWS
-52 VVMLGIVGVFVFF
+52 VVLVGIIGVFVFF

-90 SEVFFADG
+90 SEVYFADG
-98 PIMNKYFEKE
+98 PIMNRYFEKE
-108 NRKYTEYREIPASVV
+108 NRKYIEYREIPQSVI
-123 DALIATEDVRFYE
+123 DALIATEDVRFYD

-142 RGLFRVLKGV
+142 RGLFRVAKGL
-152 LTADA
+152 LTANT

-172 LFPREPDL
+172 LFPRESDL
-180 NVFELVVRKFRE
+180 NVFELAIRKFRE

-202 YTKEEIMTMY
+202 YTKEEILTMY

-230 IYFQTPLDS
+230 IYFQVPLDS
-239 LKIEQAA
+239 LKVEQAA
-246 MLVGMAKNSSYYN
+246 MLIGMAKNSSYYN

-273 VLNQMYKYDKITRD
+273 VLSQMYKYDKITR
-287 EYDSLKMLPLG
+287 EECDSLKKLPLG
-298 LKFKRVDHK
+298 LNFKRVDHK
-307 EGLATYFREYLRLY
+307 EGLATYFREYLRLF

-326 PKRENY
+326 PDRKRY
-332 RNTEQFRLD
+332 RDLSQFRLD
-341 SAAWETDPLYGW
+341 SVAWETNPLYGW
-353 CKKNVKVG
+353 CKKNVKVDG
-361 GTHYDLYSDGL
+361 SHYDLYSDGL
-372 KIYSTLDSR
+372 KIYTTLDSR
-381 MQRYA
+381 MQKYA

-399 PLFDKERAYKKNS
+399 PLFDKEKVKKLRP
-412 PFSNDMTPDKIE
+412 PFSNDMTPAEIE
-424 EALMRSVKQ
+424 EVLDRSIRQ
-433 SERYRQLVK
+433 SERYRVLSKQ
-442 EGKNQ
+442 GMSFD
-447 REIRKIFDQKVE
+447 EIRKTFDQPLE
-459 MQLFTWNGIRD
+459 MQVFTWNGIRD
-470 TVMSPMDSVK
+470 TVMTPLDSIK

-491 VMNPRNGYV
+491 VMQPQTGYI

-511 FMYDMVSVGRR
+511 FMYDMVSAGKR

-540 LGPCDRVPNIPQ
+540 LGPCDKVPNIPQ

-562 TARGGTKRKGEMVTL
+562 SARGGTKRQGEMVTL

-595 FTPQAV
+595 FTPEAV

-626 ISVKEMVAAYSIFAN
+626 ITVKEMVAAYSIFAN
-641 KGVYHAP
+641 KGVYNSP
-648 LIVSRIEDKFGN
+648 LPVYRIEDKYGN
-660 TLATFQTESREVIT
+660 VLQEFRPESREVIT
-674 ANTAYLMCDLLEGV
+674 ENTAYLMCNLLEGV
-688 VNSGTGVRLR
+688 VTGGTGVRLR
-698 YKYKLTNPIG
+698 YKYKLMNPMG
-708 GKTGTTQEHS
+708 GKTGTTQKHA

-723 GITPAL
+723 GVTPDL
-729 VGGVWVGAEDRSIH
+729 FGGVWVGAEDRSIH

-755 ALPIWGKFL
+755 ALPIWAKFL
-764 QKVYADAGLNVY
+764 LKAYADPRLKMSDR
-776 TGPFDY
+776 PFDR
-782 PAGLLKRLNC
+782 PAGINKRLDC
-792 DETVLPAG
+792 DETISEAEVKEMNNG
-800 GTSTDGQANDE
+800 IR
-811 EDEEFY
+811 EDEEEFY

>member
-1 MWFGSSKS
+1 
-9 KVNFHLLL
+9 
-17 LLLFTIFAGYDKT
+17 
-30 VLTNFGE
+30 
-37 SMFKKYWKSFVIFWS
+37 MFKKYWKFFVIFWS
-52 VVMLGIVGVFVFF
+52 VVLVGIIGVFVFF

-90 SEVFFADG
+90 SEVYFADG
-98 PIMNKYFEKE
+98 PIMNRYFEKE
-108 NRKYTEYREIPASVV
+108 NRKYIEYREIPQSVI
-123 DALIATEDVRFYE
+123 DALIATEDVRFYD

-142 RGLFRVLKGV
+142 RGLFRVAKGL
-152 LTADA
+152 LTANT

-172 LFPREPDL
+172 LFPRESDL
-180 NVFELVVRKFRE
+180 NVFELAIRKFRE

-202 YTKEEIMTMY
+202 YTKEEILTMY

-230 IYFQTPLDS
+230 IYFQVPLDS
-239 LKIEQAA
+239 LKVEQAA
-246 MLVGMAKNSSYYN
+246 MLIGMAKNSSYYN

-273 VLNQMYKYDKITRD
+273 VLSQMYKYDKITR
-287 EYDSLKMLPLG
+287 EECDSLKKLPLG
-298 LKFKRVDHK
+298 LNFKRVDHK
-307 EGLATYFREYLRLY
+307 EGLATYFREYLRLF

-326 PKRENY
+326 PDRKRY
-332 RNTEQFRLD
+332 RDLSQFRLD
-341 SAAWETDPLYGW
+341 SVAWKTNPLYGW
-353 CKKNVKVG
+353 CKKNVKVDG
-361 GTHYDLYSDGL
+361 SHYDLYSDGL
-372 KIYSTLDSR
+372 KIYTTLDSR
-381 MQRYA
+381 MQKYA

-399 PLFDKERAYKKNS
+399 PLFDKEKVKKHRP
-412 PFSNDMTPDKIE
+412 PFSNDMTPTEIE
-424 EALMRSVKQ
+424 EVLDRSIRQ
-433 SERYRQLVK
+433 SERYRVLSKQGMSFK
-442 EGKNQ
+442 
-447 REIRKIFDQKVE
+447 EIRKTFDQPLK
-459 MQLFTWNGIRD
+459 MQVFTWNGIRD
-470 TVMSPMDSVK
+470 TVMTPLDSIK

-491 VMNPRNGYV
+491 VMQPQTGYI

-511 FMYDMVSVGRR
+511 FMYDMVSAGKR

-540 LGPCDRVPNIPQ
+540 LGPCDKVPNIPQ

-562 TARGGTKRKGEMVTL
+562 SARGGTKRQGEMVTL

-595 FTPQAV
+595 FTPEAV

-626 ISVKEMVAAYSIFAN
+626 ITVKEMVAAYSIFAN
-641 KGVYHAP
+641 KGVYNSP
-648 LIVSRIEDKFGN
+648 LPVYRIEDKYGN
-660 TLATFQTESREVIT
+660 VLQEFRPESREVIT
-674 ANTAYLMCDLLEGV
+674 ENTAYLMCNLLEGV
-688 VNSGTGVRLR
+688 VTGGTGVRLR
-698 YKYKLTNPIG
+698 YKYKLMNPMG
-708 GKTGTTQEHS
+708 GKTGTTQKHA

-723 GITPAL
+723 GVTPDL

-755 ALPIWGKFL
+755 ALPIWAKFL
-764 QKVYADAGLNVY
+764 LKVYADPRLKMSDR
-776 TGPFDY
+776 PFDR
-782 PAGLLKRLNC
+782 PAGINKRLDC
-792 DETVLPAG
+792 DETISEAEVKEINNG
-800 GTSTDGQANDE
+800 IR
-811 EDEEFY
+811 EDEEEFY

>member
-1 MWFGSSKS
+1 
-9 KVNFHLLL
+9 
-17 LLLFTIFAGYDKT
+17 
-30 VLTNFGE
+30 
-37 SMFKKYWKSFVIFWS
+37 MFKKYWKFFVIFWS
-52 VVMLGIVGVFVFF
+52 VVLVGIIGVFVFF

-90 SEVFFADG
+90 SEVYFADG
-98 PIMNKYFEKE
+98 PIMNRYFEKE
-108 NRKYTEYREIPASVV
+108 NRKYIEYREIPQSVI
-123 DALIATEDVRFYE
+123 DALIATEDVRFYD

-142 RGLFRVLKGV
+142 RGLFRVAKGL
-152 LTADA
+152 LTANT

-172 LFPREPDL
+172 LFPRESDL
-180 NVFELVVRKFRE
+180 NVFELAIRKFRE

-202 YTKEEIMTMY
+202 YTKEEILTMY

-230 IYFQTPLDS
+230 IYFQVPLDS
-239 LKIEQAA
+239 LKVEQAA
-246 MLVGMAKNSSYYN
+246 MLIGMAKNSSYYN

-273 VLNQMYKYDKITRD
+273 VLSQMYKYDKITR
-287 EYDSLKMLPLG
+287 EECDSLKKLPLG
-298 LKFKRVDHK
+298 LNFKRVDHK
-307 EGLATYFREYLRLY
+307 EGLATYFREYLRLF

-326 PKRENY
+326 PDRKRY
-332 RNTEQFRLD
+332 RDLSQFRLD
-341 SAAWETDPLYGW
+341 SVAWKTNPLYGW
-353 CKKNVKVG
+353 CKKNVKVDG
-361 GTHYDLYSDGL
+361 SHYDLYSDGL
-372 KIYSTLDSR
+372 KIYTTLDSR
-381 MQRYA
+381 MQKYA

-399 PLFDKERAYKKNS
+399 PLFDKEKVKKHRP
-412 PFSNDMTPDKIE
+412 PFSNDMTPTEIE
-424 EALMRSVKQ
+424 EVLDRSIRQ
-433 SERYRQLVK
+433 SERYRVLSKQGMSFK
-442 EGKNQ
+442 
-447 REIRKIFDQKVE
+447 EIRKTFDQPLK
-459 MQLFTWNGIRD
+459 MQVFTWSGIRD
-470 TVMSPMDSVK
+470 TVMTPLDSIK

-491 VMNPRNGYV
+491 VMQPQTGYI

-511 FMYDMVSVGRR
+511 FMYDMVSAGKR

-540 LGPCDRVPNIPQ
+540 LGPCDKVPNIPQ

-562 TARGGTKRKGEMVTL
+562 SARGGTKRQGEMVTL

-595 FTPQAV
+595 FTPEAV

-626 ISVKEMVAAYSIFAN
+626 ITVKEMVAAYSIFAN
-641 KGVYHAP
+641 KGVYNSP
-648 LIVSRIEDKFGN
+648 LPVYRIEDKYGN
-660 TLATFQTESREVIT
+660 VLQEFRPESREVIT
-674 ANTAYLMCDLLEGV
+674 ENTAYLMCNLLEGV
-688 VNSGTGVRLR
+688 VTGGTGVRLR
-698 YKYKLTNPIG
+698 YKYKLMNPMG
-708 GKTGTTQEHS
+708 GKTGTTQKHA

-723 GITPAL
+723 GVTPDL

-755 ALPIWGKFL
+755 ALPIWAKFL
-764 QKVYADAGLNVY
+764 LKAYADPRLKMSDR
-776 TGPFDY
+776 PFDR
-782 PAGLLKRLNC
+782 PAGINKRLDC
-792 DETVLPAG
+792 DETISEAEVKEMNNG
-800 GTSTDGQANDE
+800 IR
-811 EDEEFY
+811 EDEEEFY

>member
-1 MWFGSSKS
+1 M
-9 KVNFHLLL
+9 L
-17 LLLFTIFAGYDKT
+17 
-30 VLTNFGE
+30 
-37 SMFKKYWKSFVIFWS
+37 KKYWKFFVIFWS
-52 VVMLGIVGVFVFF
+52 IIIVGIIGLFVFF

-98 PIMNKYFEKE
+98 PSMSKYFEKE
-108 NRKYTEYREIPASVV
+108 NRKYTEYREIPQSVM
-123 DALIATEDVRFYE
+123 DALIATEDVRFYD

-142 RGLFRVLKGV
+142 RGLFRVLKGLV
-152 LTADA
+152 TANVS

-172 LFPREPDL
+172 LFPRESDL
-180 NVFELVVRKFRE
+180 NVFELAIRKFRE
-192 WVIAVRLEKS
+192 WVIAVKLEKS
-202 YTKEEIMTMY
+202 YTKEEILTMY

-230 IYFQTPLDS
+230 IYFQVPLDS
-239 LKIEQAA
+239 LKVEQAA
-246 MLVGMAKNSSYYN
+246 MLVGMAKNSSYFN

-273 VLNQMYKYDKITRD
+273 VLSQMYKYDKIT
-287 EYDSLKMLPLG
+287 EEQYDSLKMLPLG
-298 LKFKRVDHK
+298 LDFKRVDHK
-307 EGLATYFREYLRLY
+307 EGLATYFREYLRLF

-326 PKRENY
+326 PEKEHYN
-332 RNTEQFRLD
+332 NMQQFRLD
-341 SAAWETDPLYGW
+341 SVAWETNPLYGW
-353 CKKNVKVG
+353 CKKNVKVD

-372 KIYSTLDSR
+372 KIYATLDSR
-381 MQRYA
+381 MQKYA
-386 EEAVR
+386 EEAVQ
-391 EHLSQDLQ
+391 EHLAQDLQ
-399 PLFDKERAYKKNS
+399 PLFDKEKVHKVNS
-412 PFSNDMTPDKIE
+412 PFSNDMKPEEIE
-424 EALMRSVKQ
+424 GALNRSIKQ
-433 SERYRQLVK
+433 SERYRIASK
-442 EGKNQ
+442 EGMKYA
-447 REIRKIFDQKVE
+447 EIRKTFDQPVE
-459 MQLFTWNGIRD
+459 MQIFTWQGIRD
-470 TVMSPMDSVK
+470 TTMTPLDSIK
-480 HYKSFFRSGFM
+480 HYKAFFRSGFM
-491 VMNPRNGYV
+491 VMDPKTGYI

-511 FMYDMVSVGRR
+511 FMYDMVSVGKR

-540 LGPCDRVPNIPQ
+540 LGPCDKVPNIPQ
-552 TFILPTGEPW
+552 TFVLPDGTPW

-582 NSENNISA
+582 NSENNISG

-595 FTPQAV
+595 FTPDAV
-601 AQMAHKMGITSFID
+601 AQMAYKMGINSFID

-641 KGVYHAP
+641 KGVYNSP
-648 LIVSRIEDKFGN
+648 IPVYRIEDKYGN
-660 TLATFQTESREVIT
+660 LLEEFRPESREVIT
-674 ANTAYLMCDLLEGV
+674 ENTAYLMCNLLEGV
-688 VNSGTGVRLR
+688 VTSGTGVRLR
-698 YKYKLTNPIG
+698 YKYKLMNPMG
-708 GKTGTTQEHS
+708 GKTGTTQAHA

-723 GITPAL
+723 GVTPQL

-764 QKVYADAGLNVY
+764 QKAYGDPQLKMNDK
-776 TGPFDY
+776 PFER
-782 PAGLLKRLNC
+782 PVGIIKRLDC
-792 DETVLPAG
+792 DETITEAEATEINRNL
-800 GTSTDGQANDE
+800 DE

>member
-1 MWFGSSKS
+1 
-9 KVNFHLLL
+9 
-17 LLLFTIFAGYDKT
+17 
-30 VLTNFGE
+30 
-37 SMFKKYWKSFVIFWS
+37 MFKKYWKFFVIFWS
-52 VVMLGIVGVFVFF
+52 VVLVGIIGVFVFF

-90 SEVFFADG
+90 SEVYFADG
-98 PIMNKYFEKE
+98 PIMNRYFEKE
-108 NRKYTEYREIPASVV
+108 NRKYIEYREIPQSVI
-123 DALIATEDVRFYE
+123 DALIATEDVRFYD

-142 RGLFRVLKGV
+142 RGLFRVAKGL
-152 LTADA
+152 LTANT

-172 LFPREPDL
+172 LFPRESDL
-180 NVFELVVRKFRE
+180 NVFELAIRKFRE

-202 YTKEEIMTMY
+202 YTKEEILTMY

-230 IYFQTPLDS
+230 IYFQVPLDS
-239 LKIEQAA
+239 LKVEQAA

-273 VLNQMYKYDKITRD
+273 VLSQMYKYDKITR
-287 EYDSLKMLPLG
+287 EECDSLKQLPLG
-298 LKFKRVDHK
+298 LNFKRVDHK
-307 EGLATYFREYLRLY
+307 EGLATYFREYLRLF

-326 PKRENY
+326 PDRKRY
-332 RNTEQFRLD
+332 RDLSQFRLD
-341 SAAWETDPLYGW
+341 SIAWETNPLYGW
-353 CKKNVKVG
+353 CKKNVKVDG
-361 GTHYDLYSDGL
+361 SHYDLYSDGL
-372 KIYSTLDSR
+372 KIYTTLDSR
-381 MQRYA
+381 MQKYA

-399 PLFDKERAYKKNS
+399 PLFDKEKVKKLRP
-412 PFSNDMTPDKIE
+412 PFSNDMTPAEIE
-424 EALMRSVKQ
+424 EVLDRSIRQ
-433 SERYRQLVK
+433 SERYRVLSKQ
-442 EGKNQ
+442 GMSFD
-447 REIRKIFDQKVE
+447 EIRKTFDQPLE
-459 MQLFTWNGIRD
+459 MQVFTWSGIRD
-470 TVMSPMDSVK
+470 TVMTPLDSIK

-491 VMNPRNGYV
+491 VMQPQTGYI

-511 FMYDMVSVGRR
+511 FMYDMVSAGKR

-540 LGPCDRVPNIPQ
+540 LGPCDKVPNIPQ

-562 TARGGTKRKGEMVTL
+562 SARGGTKRQGEMVTL

-595 FTPQAV
+595 FTPEAV

-626 ISVKEMVAAYSIFAN
+626 ITVKEMVAAYSIFAN
-641 KGVYHAP
+641 KGVYNSP
-648 LIVSRIEDKFGN
+648 LPVYRIEDKYGN
-660 TLATFQTESREVIT
+660 VLQEFRPESREVIT
-674 ANTAYLMCDLLEGV
+674 ENTAYLMCNLLEGV
-688 VNSGTGVRLR
+688 VTGGTGVRLR
-698 YKYKLTNPIG
+698 YKYKLMNPMG
-708 GKTGTTQEHS
+708 GKTGTTQKHA

-723 GITPAL
+723 GVTPDL

-755 ALPIWGKFL
+755 ALPIWAKFL
-764 QKVYADAGLNVY
+764 LKAYADPRLKMSDR
-776 TGPFDY
+776 PFDR
-782 PAGLLKRLNC
+782 PAGINKRLDC
-792 DETVLPAG
+792 DETISEAEVKEMNNG
-800 GTSTDGQANDE
+800 IR
-811 EDEEFY
+811 EDEEEFY

>member
-1 MWFGSSKS
+1 
-9 KVNFHLLL
+9 
-17 LLLFTIFAGYDKT
+17 
-30 VLTNFGE
+30 
-37 SMFKKYWKSFVIFWS
+37 MFKKYWKFFVIFWS
-52 VVMLGIVGVFVFF
+52 VVLVGIIGVFVFF

-90 SEVFFADG
+90 SEVYFADG
-98 PIMNKYFEKE
+98 PIMNRYFEKE
-108 NRKYTEYREIPASVV
+108 NRKYIEYREIPQSVI
-123 DALIATEDVRFYE
+123 DALIATEDVRFYD

-142 RGLFRVLKGV
+142 RGLFRVAKGL
-152 LTADA
+152 LTANT

-172 LFPREPDL
+172 LFPRESDL
-180 NVFELVVRKFRE
+180 NVFELAIRKFRE

-202 YTKEEIMTMY
+202 YTKEEILTMY

-230 IYFQTPLDS
+230 IYFQVPLDS
-239 LKIEQAA
+239 LKVEQAA
-246 MLVGMAKNSSYYN
+246 MLIGMAKNSSYYN

-273 VLNQMYKYDKITRD
+273 VLSQMYKYDKITR
-287 EYDSLKMLPLG
+287 EECDSLKKLPLG
-298 LKFKRVDHK
+298 LNFKRVDHK
-307 EGLATYFREYLRLY
+307 EGLATYFREYLRLF

-326 PKRENY
+326 PDRKRY
-332 RNTEQFRLD
+332 RDLSQFRLD
-341 SAAWETDPLYGW
+341 SVAWKTNPLYGW
-353 CKKNVKVG
+353 CKKNVKVDG
-361 GTHYDLYSDGL
+361 SHYDLYSDGL
-372 KIYSTLDSR
+372 KIYTTLDSR
-381 MQRYA
+381 MQKYA

-399 PLFDKERAYKKNS
+399 PLFDKEKVKKHRP
-412 PFSNDMTPDKIE
+412 PFSNDMTPAEIE
-424 EALMRSVKQ
+424 EVLDRSIRQ
-433 SERYRQLVK
+433 SERYRVLSKQ
-442 EGKNQ
+442 GMSFD
-447 REIRKIFDQKVE
+447 EIRKTFDQPLK
-459 MQLFTWNGIRD
+459 MQVFTWNGIRD
-470 TVMSPMDSVK
+470 TVMTPLDSIK

-491 VMNPRNGYV
+491 VMQPQTGYI

-511 FMYDMVSVGRR
+511 FMYDMVSAGKR

-540 LGPCDRVPNIPQ
+540 LGPCDKVPNIPQ

-562 TARGGTKRKGEMVTL
+562 SARGGTKRQGEMVTL

-595 FTPQAV
+595 FTPEAV

-626 ISVKEMVAAYSIFAN
+626 ITVKEMVAAYSIFAN
-641 KGVYHAP
+641 KGVYNSP
-648 LIVSRIEDKFGN
+648 LPVYRIGDKYGN
-660 TLATFQTESREVIT
+660 VLQEFRPESREVIT
-674 ANTAYLMCDLLEGV
+674 ENTAYLMCNLLEGV
-688 VNSGTGVRLR
+688 VTGGTGVRLR
-698 YKYKLTNPIG
+698 YKYKLMNPMG
-708 GKTGTTQEHS
+708 GKTGTTQKHA

-723 GITPAL
+723 GVTPDL

-755 ALPIWGKFL
+755 ALPIWAKFL
-764 QKVYADAGLNVY
+764 LKVYADPRLKMSDR
-776 TGPFDY
+776 PFDR
-782 PAGLLKRLNC
+782 PAGINKRLDC
-792 DETVLPAG
+792 DETISEAEVKEMNNG
-800 GTSTDGQANDE
+800 IR
-811 EDEEFY
+811 EDEEEFY

>member
-1 MWFGSSKS
+1 
-9 KVNFHLLL
+9 
-17 LLLFTIFAGYDKT
+17 
-30 VLTNFGE
+30 
-37 SMFKKYWKSFVIFWS
+37 MFKKYWKFFVIFWS
-52 VVMLGIVGVFVFF
+52 VVLVGIIGVFVFF

-90 SEVFFADG
+90 SEVYFADG
-98 PIMNKYFEKE
+98 PIMNRYFEKE
-108 NRKYTEYREIPASVV
+108 NRKYIEYREIPQSVI
-123 DALIATEDVRFYE
+123 DALIATEDVRFYD

-142 RGLFRVLKGV
+142 RGLFRVAKGL
-152 LTADA
+152 LTANT

-172 LFPREPDL
+172 LFPRESDL
-180 NVFELVVRKFRE
+180 NVFELAIRKFRE

-202 YTKEEIMTMY
+202 YTKEEILTMY

-230 IYFQTPLDS
+230 IYFQVPLDS
-239 LKIEQAA
+239 LKVEQAA

-273 VLNQMYKYDKITRD
+273 VLSQMYKYDKITR
-287 EYDSLKMLPLG
+287 EECDSLKQLPLG
-298 LKFKRVDHK
+298 LNFKRVDHK
-307 EGLATYFREYLRLY
+307 EGLATYFREYLRLF

-326 PKRENY
+326 PDRKRY
-332 RNTEQFRLD
+332 RDLSQFRLD
-341 SAAWETDPLYGW
+341 SIAWETNPLYGW
-353 CKKNVKVG
+353 CKKNVKVDG
-361 GTHYDLYSDGL
+361 SHYDLYSDGL
-372 KIYSTLDSR
+372 KIYTTLDSR
-381 MQRYA
+381 MQKYA

-399 PLFDKERAYKKNS
+399 PLFDKEKVKKLRP
-412 PFSNDMTPDKIE
+412 PFSNDMTPAEIE
-424 EALMRSVKQ
+424 EVLNRSIRQ
-433 SERYRQLVK
+433 SERYRVLSKQGMSFK
-442 EGKNQ
+442 
-447 REIRKIFDQKVE
+447 EIRKTFDQPLK
-459 MQLFTWNGIRD
+459 MQVFTWNGIRD
-470 TVMSPMDSVK
+470 TVMTPLDSIK

-491 VMNPRNGYV
+491 VMQPQTGYI

-511 FMYDMVSVGRR
+511 FMYDMVSAGKR

-540 LGPCDRVPNIPQ
+540 LGPCDKVPNIPQ

-562 TARGGTKRKGEMVTL
+562 SARGGTKRQGEMVTL

-595 FTPQAV
+595 FTPEAV

-626 ISVKEMVAAYSIFAN
+626 ITVKEMVAAYSIFAN
-641 KGVYHAP
+641 KGVYNSP
-648 LIVSRIEDKFGN
+648 LPVYRIEDKYGN
-660 TLATFQTESREVIT
+660 VLQEFRPESREVIT
-674 ANTAYLMCDLLEGV
+674 ENTAYLMCNLLEGV
-688 VNSGTGVRLR
+688 VTGGTGVRLR
-698 YKYKLTNPIG
+698 YKYKLMNPMG
-708 GKTGTTQEHS
+708 GKTGTTQKHA

-723 GITPAL
+723 GVTPDL

-755 ALPIWGKFL
+755 ALPIWAKFL
-764 QKVYADAGLNVY
+764 LKAYADPRLKMSDR
-776 TGPFDY
+776 PFDR
-782 PAGLLKRLNC
+782 PAGINKRLDC
-792 DETVLPAG
+792 DETISEAEVKEMNNG
-800 GTSTDGQANDE
+800 IR
-811 EDEEFY
+811 EDEEEFY

>member
-1 MWFGSSKS
+1 
-9 KVNFHLLL
+9 
-17 LLLFTIFAGYDKT
+17 
-30 VLTNFGE
+30 
-37 SMFKKYWKSFVIFWS
+37 MFKKYWKFFVIFWS
-52 VVMLGIVGVFVFF
+52 VLLVGIIGVFVFF

-90 SEVFFADG
+90 SEVYFADG
-98 PIMNKYFEKE
+98 PIMNRYFEKE
-108 NRKYTEYREIPASVV
+108 NRKYIEYREIPQSVI
-123 DALIATEDVRFYE
+123 DALIATEDVRFYD
-136 HSGVDV
+136 HSGIDV
-142 RGLFRVLKGV
+142 RGLFRVAKGL
-152 LTADA
+152 LTANT

-172 LFPREPDL
+172 LFPRESDL
-180 NVFELVVRKFRE
+180 NVFELVIRKFRE

-202 YTKEEIMTMY
+202 YTKEEILTMY

-230 IYFQTPLDS
+230 IYFQVPLDS
-239 LKIEQAA
+239 LKVEQAA

-273 VLNQMYKYDKITRD
+273 VLSQMYKYDKITR
-287 EYDSLKMLPLG
+287 EECDSLKQLPLG
-298 LKFKRVDHK
+298 LNFKRVDHK
-307 EGLATYFREYLRLY
+307 EGLATYFREYLRLF

-326 PKRENY
+326 PDRKRY
-332 RNTEQFRLD
+332 RDLSQFRLD
-341 SAAWETDPLYGW
+341 SIAWETNPLYGW
-353 CKKNVKVG
+353 CKKNVKVDG
-361 GTHYDLYSDGL
+361 SHYDLYSDGL
-372 KIYSTLDSR
+372 KIYTTLDSR
-381 MQRYA
+381 MQKYA

-399 PLFDKERAYKKNS
+399 PLFDKEKVKKLRP
-412 PFSNDMTPDKIE
+412 PFSNDMTPAEIE
-424 EALMRSVKQ
+424 EVLDRSIRQ
-433 SERYRQLVK
+433 SERYRVLSKQ
-442 EGKNQ
+442 GMSFD
-447 REIRKIFDQKVE
+447 EIRKTFDQPLE
-459 MQLFTWNGIRD
+459 MQVFTWSGIRD
-470 TVMSPMDSVK
+470 TVMTPLDSIK

-491 VMNPRNGYV
+491 VMQPQTGYI

-511 FMYDMVSVGRR
+511 FMYDMVSAGKR

-540 LGPCDRVPNIPQ
+540 LGPCDKVPNIPQ

-562 TARGGTKRKGEMVTL
+562 SARGGTKRQGEMVTL

-595 FTPQAV
+595 FTPEAV

-626 ISVKEMVAAYSIFAN
+626 ITVKEMVAAYSIFAN
-641 KGVYHAP
+641 KGVYNSP
-648 LIVSRIEDKFGN
+648 LPVYRIEDKYGN
-660 TLATFQTESREVIT
+660 VLQEFRPESREVIT
-674 ANTAYLMCDLLEGV
+674 ENTAYLMCNLLEGV
-688 VNSGTGVRLR
+688 VTGGTGVRLR
-698 YKYKLTNPIG
+698 YKYKLMNPMG
-708 GKTGTTQEHS
+708 GKTGTTQKHA

-723 GITPAL
+723 GVTPDL

-755 ALPIWGKFL
+755 ALPIWAKFL
-764 QKVYADAGLNVY
+764 LKAYADPRLKMSDR
-776 TGPFDY
+776 PFDR
-782 PAGLLKRLNC
+782 PAGINKRLDC
-792 DETVLPAG
+792 DETISEAEVKEMNNG
-800 GTSTDGQANDE
+800 IR
-811 EDEEFY
+811 EDEEEFY

>member
-1 MWFGSSKS
+1 
-9 KVNFHLLL
+9 
-17 LLLFTIFAGYDKT
+17 
-30 VLTNFGE
+30 
-37 SMFKKYWKSFVIFWS
+37 MFKKYWKFFVIFWS
-52 VVMLGIVGVFVFF
+52 VVLVGIIGVFVFF

-90 SEVFFADG
+90 SEVYFADG
-98 PIMNKYFEKE
+98 PIMNRYFEKE
-108 NRKYTEYREIPASVV
+108 NRKYIEYREIPQSVI
-123 DALIATEDVRFYE
+123 DALIATEDVRFYD

-142 RGLFRVLKGV
+142 RGLFRVAKGL
-152 LTADA
+152 LTANT

-172 LFPREPDL
+172 LFPRESDL
-180 NVFELVVRKFRE
+180 NVFELAIRKFRE

-202 YTKEEIMTMY
+202 YTKEEILTMY

-230 IYFQTPLDS
+230 IYFQVPLDS
-239 LKIEQAA
+239 LKVEQAA
-246 MLVGMAKNSSYYN
+246 MLIGMAKNSSYYN

-273 VLNQMYKYDKITRD
+273 VLSQMYKYDKITR
-287 EYDSLKMLPLG
+287 EECDSLKKLPLG
-298 LKFKRVDHK
+298 LNFKRVDHK
-307 EGLATYFREYLRLY
+307 EGLATYFREYLRLF

-326 PKRENY
+326 PDRKRY
-332 RNTEQFRLD
+332 RDLSQFRLD
-341 SAAWETDPLYGW
+341 SVAWKTNPLYGW
-353 CKKNVKVG
+353 CKKNVKVDG
-361 GTHYDLYSDGL
+361 SHYDLYSDGL
-372 KIYSTLDSR
+372 KIYTTLDSR
-381 MQRYA
+381 MQKYA

-399 PLFDKERAYKKNS
+399 PLFDKEKVKKHRP
-412 PFSNDMTPDKIE
+412 PFSNDMTPAEIE
-424 EALMRSVKQ
+424 EVLDRSIRQ
-433 SERYRQLVK
+433 SERYRVLSKQ
-442 EGKNQ
+442 GMSFD
-447 REIRKIFDQKVE
+447 EIRKTFDQPLK
-459 MQLFTWNGIRD
+459 MQVFTWNGIRD
-470 TVMSPMDSVK
+470 TVMTPLDSIK

-491 VMNPRNGYV
+491 VMQPQTGYI

-511 FMYDMVSVGRR
+511 FMYDMVSAGKR

-540 LGPCDRVPNIPQ
+540 LGPCDKVPNIPQ

-562 TARGGTKRKGEMVTL
+562 SARGGTKRQGEMVTL

-595 FTPQAV
+595 FTPEAV

-626 ISVKEMVAAYSIFAN
+626 ITVKEMVAAYSIFAN
-641 KGVYHAP
+641 KGVYNSP
-648 LIVSRIEDKFGN
+648 LPVYRIEDKYGN
-660 TLATFQTESREVIT
+660 VLQEFRPESREVIT
-674 ANTAYLMCDLLEGV
+674 ENTAYLMCNLLEGV
-688 VNSGTGVRLR
+688 VTGGTGVRLR
-698 YKYKLTNPIG
+698 YKYKLMNPMG
-708 GKTGTTQEHS
+708 GKTGTTQKHA

-723 GITPAL
+723 GVTPDL
-729 VGGVWVGAEDRSIH
+729 VSGVWVGAEDRSIH

-755 ALPIWGKFL
+755 ALPIWAKFL
-764 QKVYADAGLNVY
+764 LKVYADPRLKMSDR
-776 TGPFDY
+776 PFDR
-782 PAGLLKRLNC
+782 PAGINKRLDC
-792 DETVLPAG
+792 DETISEAEVKEMNNG
-800 GTSTDGQANDE
+800 IR
-811 EDEEFY
+811 EDEEEFY

>member
-1 MWFGSSKS
+1 
-9 KVNFHLLL
+9 
-17 LLLFTIFAGYDKT
+17 
-30 VLTNFGE
+30 
-37 SMFKKYWKSFVIFWS
+37 MFKKYWKFFVIFGS
-52 VVMLGIVGVFVFF
+52 VLLVGIIGVFVFF

-90 SEVFFADG
+90 SEVYFADG
-98 PIMNKYFEKE
+98 PIMNRYFEKE
-108 NRKYTEYREIPASVV
+108 NRKYIEYREIPQSVI
-123 DALIATEDVRFYE
+123 DALIATEDVRFYD
-136 HSGVDV
+136 HSGIDV
-142 RGLFRVLKGV
+142 RGLFRVAKGL
-152 LTADA
+152 LTANT

-172 LFPREPDL
+172 LFPRESDL
-180 NVFELVVRKFRE
+180 NVFELVIRKFRE

-202 YTKEEIMTMY
+202 YTKEEILTMY

-230 IYFQTPLDS
+230 IYFQVPLDS
-239 LKIEQAA
+239 LKVEQAA

-273 VLNQMYKYDKITRD
+273 VLSQMYKYDKITR
-287 EYDSLKMLPLG
+287 EECDSLKQLPLG
-298 LKFKRVDHK
+298 LNFKRVDHK
-307 EGLATYFREYLRLY
+307 EGLATYFREYLRLF

-326 PKRENY
+326 PDRKRY
-332 RNTEQFRLD
+332 RDLSQFRLD
-341 SAAWETDPLYGW
+341 SIAWETNPLYGW
-353 CKKNVKVG
+353 CKKNVKVDG
-361 GTHYDLYSDGL
+361 SHYDLYSDGL
-372 KIYSTLDSR
+372 KIYTTLDSR
-381 MQRYA
+381 MQKYA

-399 PLFDKERAYKKNS
+399 PLFDKEKVKKLRP
-412 PFSNDMTPDKIE
+412 PFSNDMTPAEIE
-424 EALMRSVKQ
+424 EVLNRSIRQ
-433 SERYRQLVK
+433 SERYRVLSKQ
-442 EGKNQ
+442 GMSFD
-447 REIRKIFDQKVE
+447 EIRKTFDQPLE
-459 MQLFTWNGIRD
+459 MQVFTWNGIRD
-470 TVMSPMDSVK
+470 TVMTPLDSIK

-491 VMNPRNGYV
+491 VMQPQTGYI

-511 FMYDMVSVGRR
+511 FMYDMVSAGKR

-540 LGPCDRVPNIPQ
+540 LGPCDKVPNIPQ

-562 TARGGTKRKGEMVTL
+562 SARGGTKRQGEMVTL

-595 FTPQAV
+595 FTPEAV

-626 ISVKEMVAAYSIFAN
+626 ITVKEMVAAYSIFAN
-641 KGVYHAP
+641 KGVYNSP
-648 LIVSRIEDKFGN
+648 LPVYRIEDKYGN
-660 TLATFQTESREVIT
+660 VLQEFRPESREVIT
-674 ANTAYLMCDLLEGV
+674 ENTAYLMCNLLEGV
-688 VNSGTGVRLR
+688 VTGGTGVRLR
-698 YKYKLTNPIG
+698 YKYKLMNPMG
-708 GKTGTTQEHS
+708 GKTGTTQKHA

-723 GITPAL
+723 GVTPDL

-755 ALPIWGKFL
+755 ALPIWAKFL
-764 QKVYADAGLNVY
+764 LKAYADPRLKMSDR
-776 TGPFDY
+776 PFDR
-782 PAGLLKRLNC
+782 PAGINKRLDC
-792 DETVLPAG
+792 DETISEAEVKEMNNG
-800 GTSTDGQANDE
+800 IR
-811 EDEEFY
+811 EDEEEFY

>member
-1 MWFGSSKS
+1 
-9 KVNFHLLL
+9 
-17 LLLFTIFAGYDKT
+17 
-30 VLTNFGE
+30 
-37 SMFKKYWKSFVIFWS
+37 MFKKYWKFFVIFWS
-52 VVMLGIVGVFVFF
+52 VVLVGIIGVFVFF

-90 SEVFFADG
+90 SEVYFADG
-98 PIMNKYFEKE
+98 PIMNRYFEKE
-108 NRKYTEYREIPASVV
+108 NRKYIEYREIPQSVI
-123 DALIATEDVRFYE
+123 DALIATEDVRFYD

-142 RGLFRVLKGV
+142 RGLFRVAKGL
-152 LTADA
+152 LTANT

-172 LFPREPDL
+172 LFPRESDL
-180 NVFELVVRKFRE
+180 NVFELAIRKFRE

-202 YTKEEIMTMY
+202 YTKEEILTMY

-230 IYFQTPLDS
+230 IYFQVPLDS
-239 LKIEQAA
+239 LKVEQAA
-246 MLVGMAKNSSYYN
+246 MLIGMAKNSSYYN

-273 VLNQMYKYDKITRD
+273 VLSQMYKYDKITR
-287 EYDSLKMLPLG
+287 EECDSLKKLPLG
-298 LKFKRVDHK
+298 LNFKRVDHK
-307 EGLATYFREYLRLY
+307 EGLATYFREYLRLF

-326 PKRENY
+326 PDRKRY
-332 RNTEQFRLD
+332 RDLSQFRLD
-341 SAAWETDPLYGW
+341 SVAWKTNPLYGW
-353 CKKNVKVG
+353 CKKNVKVDG
-361 GTHYDLYSDGL
+361 SHYDLYSDGL
-372 KIYSTLDSR
+372 KIYTTLDSR
-381 MQRYA
+381 IQKYA

-399 PLFDKERAYKKNS
+399 PLFDKEKVKKLRP
-412 PFSNDMTPDKIE
+412 PFSNDMTPAEIE
-424 EALMRSVKQ
+424 EVLDRSIRQ
-433 SERYRQLVK
+433 SERYRVLSKQ
-442 EGKNQ
+442 GMSFD
-447 REIRKIFDQKVE
+447 EIRKTFDQPLE
-459 MQLFTWNGIRD
+459 MQVFTWSGIRD
-470 TVMSPMDSVK
+470 TVMTPLDSIK

-491 VMNPRNGYV
+491 VMQPQTGYI

-511 FMYDMVSVGRR
+511 FMYDMVSAGKR

-540 LGPCDRVPNIPQ
+540 LGPCDKVPNIPQ

-562 TARGGTKRKGEMVTL
+562 SARGGTKRQGEMVTL

-595 FTPQAV
+595 FTPEAV

-626 ISVKEMVAAYSIFAN
+626 ITVKEMVAAYSIFAN
-641 KGVYHAP
+641 KGVYNSP
-648 LIVSRIEDKFGN
+648 LPVYRIEDKYGN
-660 TLATFQTESREVIT
+660 VLQEFRPESREVIT
-674 ANTAYLMCDLLEGV
+674 ENTAYLMCNLLEGV
-688 VNSGTGVRLR
+688 VTGGTGVRLR
-698 YKYKLTNPIG
+698 YKYKLMNPMG
-708 GKTGTTQEHS
+708 GKTGTTQKHA

-723 GITPAL
+723 GVTPDL

-755 ALPIWGKFL
+755 ALPIWAKFL
-764 QKVYADAGLNVY
+764 LKAYADPRLKMSDR
-776 TGPFDY
+776 PFDR
-782 PAGLLKRLNC
+782 PAGINKRLDC
-792 DETVLPAG
+792 DETISEAEVKEMNNG
-800 GTSTDGQANDE
+800 IR
-811 EDEEFY
+811 EDEEEFY

>member
-1 MWFGSSKS
+1 
-9 KVNFHLLL
+9 
-17 LLLFTIFAGYDKT
+17 
-30 VLTNFGE
+30 
-37 SMFKKYWKSFVIFWS
+37 MFKKYWKFFVIFWS
-52 VVMLGIVGVFVFF
+52 VVLVGIIGVFVFF

-90 SEVFFADG
+90 SEVYFADG
-98 PIMNKYFEKE
+98 PIMNRYFEKE
-108 NRKYTEYREIPASVV
+108 NRKYIEYREIPQSVI
-123 DALIATEDVRFYE
+123 DALIATEDVRFYD

-142 RGLFRVLKGV
+142 RGLFRVAKGL
-152 LTADA
+152 LTANT

-172 LFPREPDL
+172 LFPRESDL
-180 NVFELVVRKFRE
+180 NVFELAIRKFRE

-202 YTKEEIMTMY
+202 YTKEEILTMY

-230 IYFQTPLDS
+230 IYFQVPLDS
-239 LKIEQAA
+239 LKVEQAA
-246 MLVGMAKNSSYYN
+246 MLIGMAKNSSYYN

-273 VLNQMYKYDKITRD
+273 VLSQMYKYDKITR
-287 EYDSLKMLPLG
+287 EECDSLKKLPLG
-298 LKFKRVDHK
+298 LNFKRVDHK
-307 EGLATYFREYLRLY
+307 EGLATYFREYLRLF

-326 PKRENY
+326 PDRKRY
-332 RNTEQFRLD
+332 RDLSQFRLD
-341 SAAWETDPLYGW
+341 SIAWETNPLYGW
-353 CKKNVKVG
+353 CKKNVKVDG
-361 GTHYDLYSDGL
+361 SHYDLYSDGL
-372 KIYSTLDSR
+372 KIYTTLDSR
-381 MQRYA
+381 MQKYA

-399 PLFDKERAYKKNS
+399 PLFDKEKVKKLRP
-412 PFSNDMTPDKIE
+412 PFSNDMTPAEIE
-424 EALMRSVKQ
+424 EVLDRSIRQ
-433 SERYRQLVK
+433 SERYRVLSKQ
-442 EGKNQ
+442 GMSFD
-447 REIRKIFDQKVE
+447 EIRKTFDQPLE
-459 MQLFTWNGIRD
+459 MQVFTWSGIRD
-470 TVMSPMDSVK
+470 TVMTPLDSIK

-491 VMNPRNGYV
+491 VMQPQTGYI

-511 FMYDMVSVGRR
+511 FMYDMVSAGKR

-540 LGPCDRVPNIPQ
+540 LGPCDKVPNIPQ

-562 TARGGTKRKGEMVTL
+562 SARGGTKRQGEMVTL

-595 FTPQAV
+595 FTPEAV

-626 ISVKEMVAAYSIFAN
+626 ITVKEMVAAYSIFAN
-641 KGVYHAP
+641 KGVYNSP
-648 LIVSRIEDKFGN
+648 LPVYRIEDKYGN
-660 TLATFQTESREVIT
+660 VLQEFRPESREVIT
-674 ANTAYLMCDLLEGV
+674 ENTAYLMCNLLEGV

-698 YKYKLTNPIG
+698 YKYKLTNPMG
-708 GKTGTTQEHS
+708 GKTGTTQQHA
-718 DGWFM
+718 DGWFI
-723 GITPAL
+723 GVTPDL

-749 GQGASM
+749 GQGANM
-755 ALPIWGKFL
+755 ALPIWAEFL
-764 QKVYADAGLNVY
+764 QKAYADSGLKMS
-776 TGPFDY
+776 GRPFDR
-782 PAGLLKRLNC
+782 PAGISKRLDC
-792 DETVLPAG
+792 DETISEAEAKEMNKSLR
-800 GTSTDGQANDE
+800 
-811 EDEEFY
+811 EDEEEFY

>member
-1 MWFGSSKS
+1 
-9 KVNFHLLL
+9 
-17 LLLFTIFAGYDKT
+17 
-30 VLTNFGE
+30 
-37 SMFKKYWKSFVIFWS
+37 MFKKYWKFFVIFWS
-52 VVMLGIVGVFVFF
+52 VVLVGIIGVFVFF

-90 SEVFFADG
+90 SEVYFADG
-98 PIMNKYFEKE
+98 PIMNRYFEKE
-108 NRKYTEYREIPASVV
+108 NLKYIEYREIPQSVI
-123 DALIATEDVRFYE
+123 DALIATEDVRFYD

-142 RGLFRVLKGV
+142 RGLFRVAKGL
-152 LTADA
+152 LTANT

-172 LFPREPDL
+172 LFPRESDL
-180 NVFELVVRKFRE
+180 NVFELAIRKFRE

-202 YTKEEIMTMY
+202 YTKEEILTMY

-230 IYFQTPLDS
+230 IYFQVPLDS
-239 LKIEQAA
+239 LKVEQAA
-246 MLVGMAKNSSYYN
+246 MLIGMAKNSSYYN

-273 VLNQMYKYDKITRD
+273 VLSQMYKYDKITR
-287 EYDSLKMLPLG
+287 EECDSLKKLPLG
-298 LKFKRVDHK
+298 LNFKRVDHK
-307 EGLATYFREYLRLY
+307 EGLATYFREYLRLF

-326 PKRENY
+326 PDRKRY
-332 RNTEQFRLD
+332 RDLSQFRLD
-341 SAAWETDPLYGW
+341 SVAWETNPLYGW
-353 CKKNVKVG
+353 CKKNVKVDG
-361 GTHYDLYSDGL
+361 SHYDLYSDGL
-372 KIYSTLDSR
+372 KIYTTLDSR
-381 MQRYA
+381 MQKYA

-399 PLFDKERAYKKNS
+399 PLFDKEKVKKLRP
-412 PFSNDMTPDKIE
+412 PFSNDMTPAEIE
-424 EALMRSVKQ
+424 EVLDRSIRQ
-433 SERYRQLVK
+433 SERYRVLSKQ
-442 EGKNQ
+442 GMSFD
-447 REIRKIFDQKVE
+447 EIRKTFDQPLE
-459 MQLFTWNGIRD
+459 MQVFTWSGIRD
-470 TVMSPMDSVK
+470 TVMTPLDSIK

-491 VMNPRNGYV
+491 VMQPQTGYI

-511 FMYDMVSVGRR
+511 FMYDMVSAGKR

-540 LGPCDRVPNIPQ
+540 LGPCDKVPNIPQ

-562 TARGGTKRKGEMVTL
+562 SARGGTKRQGEMVTL

-595 FTPQAV
+595 FTPEAV

-626 ISVKEMVAAYSIFAN
+626 ITVKEMVAAYSIFAN
-641 KGVYHAP
+641 NGVYNSP
-648 LIVSRIEDKFGN
+648 LPVYRIEDKYGN
-660 TLATFQTESREVIT
+660 VLQEFRPESREVIT
-674 ANTAYLMCDLLEGV
+674 ENTAYLMCNLLEGV
-688 VNSGTGVRLR
+688 VTGGTGVRLR
-698 YKYKLTNPIG
+698 YKYKLMNPMG
-708 GKTGTTQEHS
+708 GKTGTTQKHA

-723 GITPAL
+723 GVTPDL
-729 VGGVWVGAEDRSIH
+729 VGGVWVGSEDRSIH

-755 ALPIWGKFL
+755 ALPIWAKFL
-764 QKVYADAGLNVY
+764 LKAYADPRLKMSDR
-776 TGPFDY
+776 PFDR
-782 PAGLLKRLNC
+782 PAGINKRLDC
-792 DETVLPAG
+792 DETISEAEVKEMNNG
-800 GTSTDGQANDE
+800 IR
-811 EDEEFY
+811 EDEEEFY

>member
-1 MWFGSSKS
+1 
-9 KVNFHLLL
+9 
-17 LLLFTIFAGYDKT
+17 
-30 VLTNFGE
+30 
-37 SMFKKYWKSFVIFWS
+37 MFKKYWKFFVIFWS
-52 VVMLGIVGVFVFF
+52 VVLVGIIGVFVFF

-90 SEVFFADG
+90 SEVYFADG
-98 PIMNKYFEKE
+98 PIMNRYFEKE
-108 NRKYTEYREIPASVV
+108 NRKYIEYREIPQSVI
-123 DALIATEDVRFYE
+123 DALIATEDVRFYD

-142 RGLFRVLKGV
+142 RGLFRVAKGL
-152 LTADA
+152 LTANT

-172 LFPREPDL
+172 LFPRESDL
-180 NVFELVVRKFRE
+180 NVFELAIRKFRE

-202 YTKEEIMTMY
+202 YTKEEILTMY

-230 IYFQTPLDS
+230 IYFQVPLDS
-239 LKIEQAA
+239 LKVEQAA
-246 MLVGMAKNSSYYN
+246 MLIGMAKNSSYYN

-273 VLNQMYKYDKITRD
+273 VLSQMYKYDKITR
-287 EYDSLKMLPLG
+287 EECDSLKKLPLG
-298 LKFKRVDHK
+298 LNFKRVDHK
-307 EGLATYFREYLRLY
+307 EGLATYFREYLRLF

-326 PKRENY
+326 PDRKRY
-332 RNTEQFRLD
+332 RDLSQFRLD
-341 SAAWETDPLYGW
+341 SIAWETNPLYGW
-353 CKKNVKVG
+353 CKKNVKVDG
-361 GTHYDLYSDGL
+361 SHYDLYSDGL
-372 KIYSTLDSR
+372 KIYTTLDSR
-381 MQRYA
+381 MQKYA

-399 PLFDKERAYKKNS
+399 PLFDKEKVKKHRP
-412 PFSNDMTPDKIE
+412 PFSNDMTPAEIE
-424 EALMRSVKQ
+424 EVLDRSIRQ
-433 SERYRQLVK
+433 SERYRVLSKQGMSFK
-442 EGKNQ
+442 
-447 REIRKIFDQKVE
+447 EIRKTFDQPLK
-459 MQLFTWNGIRD
+459 MQVFTWSGIRD
-470 TVMSPMDSVK
+470 TVMTPLDSIK

-491 VMNPRNGYV
+491 VMQPQTGYI

-511 FMYDMVSVGRR
+511 FMYDMVSAGKR

-540 LGPCDRVPNIPQ
+540 LGPCDKVPNIPQ

-562 TARGGTKRKGEMVTL
+562 SARGGTKRQGEMVTL

-595 FTPQAV
+595 FTPEAV

-626 ISVKEMVAAYSIFAN
+626 ITVKEMVAAYSIFAN
-641 KGVYHAP
+641 KGVYNSP
-648 LIVSRIEDKFGN
+648 LPVYRIEDKYGN
-660 TLATFQTESREVIT
+660 VLQEFRPESREVIT
-674 ANTAYLMCDLLEGV
+674 ENTAYLMCNLLEGV
-688 VNSGTGVRLR
+688 VTGGTGVRLR
-698 YKYKLTNPIG
+698 YKYKLMNPMG
-708 GKTGTTQEHS
+708 GKTGTTQKHA

-723 GITPAL
+723 GVTPDL

-755 ALPIWGKFL
+755 ALPIWAKFL
-764 QKVYADAGLNVY
+764 LKAYADPRLKMSDR
-776 TGPFDY
+776 PFDR
-782 PAGLLKRLNC
+782 PAGINKRLDC
-792 DETVLPAG
+792 DETISEAEVKEMNNG
-800 GTSTDGQANDE
+800 IR
-811 EDEEFY
+811 EDEEEFY